1 MAMGRLTRVL
11 VALTRWGLGVCALLA
26 VLVALYV
33 SLGRELVPLVAEYRA
48 DVESKAEQALGL
60 PVHVGALEGRW
71 SGLAPV
77 LRVRD
82 LQLGEG
88 ATALRLDDVKVVPD
102 VWASLTA
109 REVRLAR
116 IQLGGLQLILREN
129 EQGAWSLE
137 GLPKK
142 DDTPLD
148 PAELLQR
155 LRQLGRIDV
164 FDSQVT
170 LHPWQRDPLTLTYVS
185 VGLQAGASRH
195 ALDLR
200 ATLPDGQPLSLNL
213 RSRASANA
221 WRDGQ
226 VEAYLS
232 LPQSDWARWL
242 PPRLLGQWHADALRA
257 GGEFWVDWR
266 KGQLQQA
273 VVRLNA
279 PELQGAY
286 AGRKAAKLNN
296 LALGAW
302 FQRREQ
308 GFDVVV
314 DSLAMD
320 VGKTRWESH
329 LQLQQRPGEDAAAES
344 WQVQADRLDLTPLTP
359 LIDALAPLP
368 DKVMAVV
375 DGLKVTGALRNV
387 RLEARPKAEGDQR
400 LQFEANLEKVG
411 FDAYHNAPAAGNV
424 SGSISGDLGHGELR
438 LDTDAFMLHLYPIF
452 AKPWHYQKANARLTW
467 ALDKEGFTLVA
478 PYLKVLGEE
487 GKIAGDFLIRLLFE
501 EGREDYMDLRVGLT
515 EGDGRYTAKYL
526 PEVLSPALDEWLRS
540 AIVKG
545 TVDEGYFQ
553 YQGSL
558 NHGVAPEARSISLFF
573 KVRDAALDFQPGWPQ
588 VQHVDGDVFIEDSGV
603 RIKAQRGV
611 LLDTKVSDVSVDIP
625 HVDQGQQSHLYLD
638 GDFDGSL
645 GDGLKILK
653 EAPIG
658 TGEIFAG
665 WEGEGPL
672 KGKVKLD
679 IPLAHGQRPKVQV
692 DFATDD
698 ARLKVA
704 PPSLELSRLKG
715 DFSFDLDKGLSG
727 KGISLQAFGKPVTAQ
742 ITAEGQPGQ
751 MQTRVNAS
759 GQVSLKALTDW
770 LQFNQALPASGDL
783 PYQLQVSLGSRDNRL
798 SINSSLKGLAIDLP
812 APFGKAASD
821 TRDTR
826 FSMTLQGPER
836 RFDVAYTGL
845 ARFAYAAPAEKLGQG
860 RGELL
865 LGAGDAQVPA
875 GQGLRV
881 RGHLEALDLGPWQE
895 QAARLA
901 GNDPG
906 GSARQNLQ
914 GVDLSIGQLKAF
926 GLDLNQAVVRL
937 ARGGPAWDLR
947 LDSKEVI
954 GNARVPDAKGAPMVV
969 RMQTLRLPA
978 ASAAEKQAEAQ
989 AEEGPD
995 PLASFDPRKVP
1006 ALDLSIDK
1014 LYRGD
1019 DLYGSASLKLRPTA
1033 RGVTASDI
1041 DLDFKGLRIDGGGG
1055 WEGEPGST
1063 SSWYK
1068 GRLDGKNLADVL
1080 KAWGFAPTVTSR
1092 DFRLDV
1098 DGRWPGSPASVS
1110 LKRFSGSMD
1119 AALRTGQFVEVE
1131 GSAQALRVFGLL
1143 NFNSIGRRLRLDFS
1157 DLFDKGLAYDRV
1169 KGLLVASN
1177 GVYVTR
1183 EPIAVTGPSSNF
1195 ELDGTLDLVRDR
1207 VDANLQVSLPVTNN
1221 LPLAALIVGA
1231 PAVGGALFLVDRLIG
1246 DRVSRFASVHYRV
1259 EGPVKEP
1266 RITFVK
1272 PFEKS
1277 R

>member
-1 MAMGRLTRVL
+1 MGRLNRVL
-11 VALTRWGLGVCALLA
+11 VALTRWGLGICALLT

-33 SLGRELVPLVAEYRA
+33 SLGRELVPLVAEYRG

-88 ATALRLDDVKVVPD
+88 ASALRLDDVKVVPD
-102 VWASLTA
+102 LWASLTS

-116 IQLGGLQLILREN
+116 IELGGLQLILRED
-129 EQGAWSLE
+129 EQGGWALE

-142 DDTPLD
+142 DDAPLD

-170 LHPWQRDPLTLTYVS
+170 LQPWQRDPLTLTYVS
-185 VGLQAGASRH
+185 VGLQAGASRQ

-200 ATLPDGQPLSLNL
+200 ATLPDGQPLALNL
-213 RSRASANA
+213 RSRANAKA
-221 WRDGQ
+221 WRDGA

-242 PPRLLGQWHADALRA
+242 PPALLGQWRAEALKA
-257 GGEFWVDWR
+257 GGEFWVDWS

-279 PELQGAY
+279 PQLRGAY
-286 AGRKAAKLNN
+286 AERKAVALDN
-296 LALGAW
+296 LALTAW
-302 FQRREQ
+302 FQRRDQ
-308 GFDVVV
+308 GFDVLV
-314 DSLAMD
+314 DSLAASI
-320 VGKTRWESH
+320 GKSRWESH
-329 LQLQQRPGEDAAAES
+329 LQVNQRLGDDPADET

-359 LIDALAPLP
+359 LIDALAPLS
-368 DKVMAVV
+368 DKLMAVV
-375 DGLKVTGALRNV
+375 DGLNVTGALRNV
-387 RLEARPKAEGDQR
+387 RLEARPNAEGDQR
-400 LQFEANLEKVG
+400 LQFAANLERVG
-411 FDAYHNAPAAGNV
+411 FDAYHGAPAAGNV

-452 AKPWHYQKANARLTW
+452 AKPWQYQKANARLTW
-467 ALDKEGFTLVA
+467 ALDKHGFTLIA

-487 GKIAGDFLIRLLFE
+487 GKIAGDFLIRLLFD
-501 EGREDYMDLRVGLT
+501 EGTESYMDLRVGLT

-545 TVDEGYFQ
+545 NVDEGYFQ

-558 NHGVAPEARSISLFF
+558 NHGATPEARSISLFF
-573 KVRDAALDFQPGWPQ
+573 KVHDAALDFQPGWPQ
-588 VQHVDGDVFIEDSGV
+588 VQQVDGDVLIEDSGV
-603 RIKAQRGV
+603 RIKASKGL
-611 LLDTKVSDVSVDIP
+611 LLDTKVSDVSVNIP
-625 HVDQGQQSHLYLD
+625 HVDSGQHSHLYLD
-638 GDFDGSL
+638 GNFDGSL

-672 KGKVKLD
+672 KGNVKLD
-679 IPLAHGQRPKVQV
+679 VPLAHGERPKVLV
-692 DFATDD
+692 DFATAD
-698 ARLKVA
+698 ARLKVT
-704 PPSLELSRLKG
+704 PPSLDLTRLKG
-715 DFSFDLDKGLSG
+715 DFSFDFDKGLSG
-727 KGISLQAFGKPVTAQ
+727 KNISLQVFGKPVTAQ
-742 ITAEGQPGQ
+742 ISAEGQPGQ
-751 MQTRVNAS
+751 MQTRISAS
-759 GQVSLKALTDW
+759 GQASLKSLTDW
-770 LQFNQALPASGDL
+770 LQFRQTLPASGDL
-783 PYQLQVSLGSRDNRL
+783 PYQLQVNLGSRDNSL
-798 SINSSLKGLAIDLP
+798 SVSSSLKGLAIDLP
-812 APFGKAASD
+812 APFGKAAAE
-821 TRDTR
+821 TRDSR
-826 FSMTLQGPER
+826 FSMNLQGPER
-836 RFDVAYTGL
+836 RFDAAYADL
-845 ARFAYAAPAEKLGQG
+845 ARFAYAAPADKLGQG

-865 LGAGDAQVPA
+865 LGSGQAQLPA
-875 GQGLRV
+875 AQGLRV
-881 RGHLEALDLGPWQE
+881 KGRLESLDLGPWQE
-895 QAARLA
+895 QAARFA
-901 GNDPG
+901 GDDPG
-906 GSARQNLQ
+906 GNARQNLQ
-914 GVDLSIGQLKAF
+914 SVDLSIGQLKAF
-926 GLDLNQAVVRL
+926 GMNLNQAVVRL
-937 ARGGPAWDLR
+937 TRGGAAWDLR

-954 GNARVPDAKGAPMVV
+954 GNARLPDAKAAPMVV
-969 RMQTLRLPA
+969 RLQTLRLPPA
-978 ASAAEKQAEAQ
+978 DPAETQS
-989 AEEGPD
+989 EEGPD

-1006 ALDLSIDK
+1006 ALDLSIEK

-1019 DLYGSASLKLRPTA
+1019 DLFGNVALKLRPTA
-1033 RGVTASDI
+1033 RGVAAQDI
-1041 DLDFKGLRIDGGGG
+1041 DLDFKGLHVDGSGG
-1055 WEGEPGST
+1055 WEGETGAT

-1098 DGRWPGSPASVS
+1098 DGRWPGSPAWVG

-1119 AALRTGQFVEVE
+1119 AALRSGQFVEVE
-1131 GSAQALRVFGLL
+1131 GGAQALRVFGLL

-1169 KGLLVASN
+1169 KGLLVASS

-1183 EPIAVTGPSSNF
+1183 EPISVTGPSSNF

-1207 VDANLQVSLPVTNN
+1207 VAANLQVTLPVTNN

-1266 RITFVK
+1266 KITFVK
-1272 PFEKS
+1272 PFDK
-1277 R
+1277 

>member
-11 VALTRWGLGVCALLA
+11 SALTRWGLGLCALLA

-33 SLGRELVPLVAEYRA
+33 SLGRQLVPLVAEYRA
-48 DVESKAEQALGL
+48 DVESKAEQALGM

-88 ATALRLDDVKVVPD
+88 ADALRLDDVRVVPD
-102 VWASLTA
+102 LWASLKA

-116 IQLGGLQLILREN
+116 IQLGGLQLILRED
-129 EQGAWSLE
+129 EQGAWVLE

-142 DDTPLD
+142 DDSPLD
-148 PAELLQR
+148 PAQALQR
-155 LRQLGRIDV
+155 LQQLGRIDV

-185 VGLQAGASRH
+185 LGLQAGASRQ
-195 ALDLR
+195 AVDLR
-200 ATLPDGQPLSLNL
+200 ATLPDGQPLAVNL
-213 RSRASANA
+213 RSRASAST
-221 WRDGQ
+221 WREGSLQ
-226 VEAYLS
+226 GYLS

-242 PPRLLGQWHADALRA
+242 PPRLLGQWQANVLKA
-257 GGEFWVDWR
+257 GGELWIDWR

-279 PELQGAY
+279 PQLRGAY
-286 AGRKAAKLNN
+286 GQRKAVSLED
-296 LALGAW
+296 LALSAW
-302 FQRREQ
+302 VQRDKE
-308 GFDVVV
+308 GYAVVL
-314 DSLAMD
+314 DSLAASI
-320 VGKTRWESH
+320 GKTRWETH
-329 LQLQQRPGEDAAAES
+329 LQARQQLGQTPADET
-344 WQVQADRLDLTPLTP
+344 WTVQADRLNLTPLTP
-359 LIDALAPLP
+359 LINALAPLP
-368 DKVMAVV
+368 EKVMAVV
-375 DGLKVTGALRNV
+375 DGLNVTGALRNV
-387 RLEARPKAEGDQR
+387 HLDIRPKAEGDQR
-400 LQFEANLEKVG
+400 LQFAANLERVG
-411 FDAYHNAPAAGNV
+411 FDAYHGAPAAGNV
-424 SGSISGDLGHGELR
+424 SGSIAGDLGHGELR

-452 AKPWHYQKANARLTW
+452 AKPWHYQKANAQLNWR
-467 ALDKEGFTLVA
+467 LDKEGFTLIA

-558 NHGVAPEARSISLFF
+558 NHGATPEARSISLFF

-588 VQHVDGDVFIEDSGV
+588 VQHVAGDVLIEDSGV
-603 RIKAQRGV
+603 RIKAQRGQ
-611 LLDTKVSDVSVDIP
+611 LLDTQVSDVSVDIP
-625 HVDQGQQSHLYLD
+625 HVEEGQHSHLYLE
-638 GDFDGSL
+638 GDFDGGL
-645 GDGLKILK
+645 GDGLKILQQ
-653 EAPIG
+653 APIG

-679 IPLAHGQRPKVQV
+679 IPLARGERPKVRV
-692 DFATDD
+692 DFATAD

-704 PPSLELSRLKG
+704 PPTLELNKLKG
-715 DFSFDLDKGLSG
+715 DFSFDFDKGLSG
-727 KGISLQAFGKPVTAQ
+727 KDITLQAFGKPVSAQ
-742 ITAEGQPGQ
+742 ISAEGQPGQ
-751 MQTRVNAS
+751 MQTRINAS
-759 GQVSLKALTDW
+759 GQVALKALTDW
-770 LQFNQALPASGDL
+770 LQFKQTLPASGEL
-783 PYQLQVSLGSRDNRL
+783 PYQLQLSLGSRDNRL
-798 SINSSLKGLAIDLP
+798 SVNSSLKGLAIDLP
-812 APFGKAASD
+812 APFGKTAQQ
-821 TRDTR
+821 TRDSR
-826 FSMTLQGPER
+826 FSMTLQGAER
-836 RFDVAYTGL
+836 RFDAAYSDL
-845 ARFAYAAPAEKLGQG
+845 ARFAYAAPGDKLDQG

-865 LGAGDAQVPA
+865 LGTGEAQVPS

-881 RGHLEALDLGPWQE
+881 RGRLETLDLEPWQQ
-895 QAARLA
+895 QAQRFA
-901 GNDPG
+901 GQDPG

-914 GVDLSIGQLKAF
+914 GVDLSIGKLKAF
-926 GLDLNQAVVRL
+926 GMDLNQAVVRL
-937 ARGGPAWDLR
+937 ARAANAWDLR
-947 LDSKEVI
+947 LDSREVM
-954 GNARVPDAKGAPMVV
+954 GNARIPDAKAQPMVV
-969 RMQTLRLPA
+969 KLQTLRLPPA
-978 ASAAEKQAEAQ
+978 DPAETQSED
-989 AEEGPD
+989 GPD
-995 PLASFDPRKVP
+995 PLATFDPRKVP
-1006 ALDLSIDK
+1006 ALDLTIDK

-1019 DLYGSASLKLRPTA
+1019 DLFGNWALKLRPTP
-1033 RGVTASDI
+1033 RGVSFDDI
-1041 DLDFKGLRIDGGGG
+1041 DIEIKGLHIDGSGG
-1055 WEGEPGST
+1055 WEGDPGAT
-1063 SSWYK
+1063 GSWYK

-1080 KAWGFAPTVTSR
+1080 KGFGFAPTVTSR

-1098 DGRWPGSPASVS
+1098 DGRWPGSPAAVG
-1110 LKRFSGSMD
+1110 LKSYSGSLD

-1169 KGLLVASN
+1169 KGLLVGSE

-1183 EPIAVTGPSSNF
+1183 EPITVTGPSSNF
-1195 ELDGTLDLVRDR
+1195 ELDGTLDMVRDR
-1207 VDANLQVSLPVTNN
+1207 VNANLRVTLPVTNN

-1231 PAVGGALFLVDRLIG
+1231 PAIGGALFLVDRLIG
-1246 DRVSRFASVHYRV
+1246 DRVARFASVHYRV
-1259 EGPVKEP
+1259 EGPWKEP
-1266 RITFVK
+1266 KITFVK

>member
-1 MAMGRLTRVL
+1 MGRLTRVL

-48 DVESKAEQALGL
+48 DVESKAEQVLGL

-142 DDTPLD
+142 DDAPLD

-679 IPLAHGQRPKVQV
+679 IPLARGQRPKVQV

-798 SINSSLKGLAIDLP
+798 SVNSSLKGLAIDLP

-836 RFDVAYTGL
+836 RFDVAYTDL

-881 RGHLEALDLGPWQE
+881 RGRLEALDLGPWQE

-1098 DGRWPGSPASVS
+1098 DGRWPDSPASVS
-1110 LKRFSGSMD
+1110 LKRYSGSMD

>member
-1 MAMGRLTRVL
+1 MGRLTRVL

-48 DVESKAEQALGL
+48 DAESKAEQALGL
-60 PVHVGALEGRW
+60 PVHVGTLEGRW

-142 DDTPLD
+142 DDAPLD

-213 RSRASANA
+213 RSRATPSA

-257 GGEFWVDWR
+257 GGEFWVDWS

-279 PELQGAY
+279 PELHGAY
-286 AGRKAAKLNN
+286 AGRKAARLNN

-302 FQRREQ
+302 FQRQEQ

-344 WQVQADRLDLTPLTP
+344 WNVQADRLDLTPLTP
-359 LIDALAPLP
+359 LVDALAPLP

-375 DGLKVTGALRNV
+375 DGLNVTGALRNV
-387 RLEARPKAEGDQR
+387 RLIARPKAEGDQR

-467 ALDKEGFTLVA
+467 ALDKEGFTLAA

-611 LLDTKVSDVSVDIP
+611 LLDTKVSNVSVDIP
-625 HVDQGQQSHLYLD
+625 HVDEGQQSHLYLD

-679 IPLAHGQRPKVQV
+679 IPLARGQRPKVQV

-798 SINSSLKGLAIDLP
+798 SVNSSLKGLAIDLP

-836 RFDVAYTGL
+836 RFDVAYTDL

-865 LGAGDAQVPA
+865 LGTGDAQVPA

-881 RGHLEALDLGPWQE
+881 RGHLETLDLGPWQE

-901 GNDPG
+901 GDDPG

-1055 WEGEPGST
+1055 WEGEPGKT
-1063 SSWYK
+1063 GSWYK

-1169 KGLLVASN
+1169 KGLLVASD

>member
-1 MAMGRLTRVL
+1 MGRLNRVL
-11 VALTRWGLGVCALLA
+11 VALTRWGLGICALLA

-33 SLGRELVPLVAEYRA
+33 SLGRELVPLVAEYRG

-88 ATALRLDDVKVVPD
+88 ASALRLDDVKVVPD
-102 VWASLTA
+102 LWASLTS

-116 IQLGGLQLILREN
+116 IELGGLQLILRED
-129 EQGAWSLE
+129 EQGGWALE

-142 DDTPLD
+142 DDAPLD

-170 LHPWQRDPLTLTYVS
+170 LQPWQRDPLTLTYVS
-185 VGLQAGASRH
+185 VGLQAGASRQ

-200 ATLPDGQPLSLNL
+200 ATLPDGQPLALNL
-213 RSRASANA
+213 RSRANAKA
-221 WRDGQ
+221 WRDGA

-242 PPRLLGQWHADALRA
+242 PPALLGQWRAEALKA
-257 GGEFWVDWR
+257 GGEFWVDWS

-279 PELQGAY
+279 PQLRGAY
-286 AGRKAAKLNN
+286 AERKAVALDN
-296 LALGAW
+296 LALTAW
-302 FQRREQ
+302 FQRRDQ
-308 GFDVVV
+308 GFDVLV
-314 DSLAMD
+314 DSLAASI
-320 VGKTRWESH
+320 GKSRWESH
-329 LQLQQRPGEDAAAES
+329 LQVNQRLGDDPADET

-359 LIDALAPLP
+359 LIDALAPLS
-368 DKVMAVV
+368 DKLMAVV
-375 DGLKVTGALRNV
+375 DGLNVTGALRNV
-387 RLEARPKAEGDQR
+387 RLEARPNAEGDQR
-400 LQFEANLEKVG
+400 LQFAANLERVG
-411 FDAYHNAPAAGNV
+411 FDAYHGAPAAGNV

-467 ALDKEGFTLVA
+467 ALDKHGFTLIA

-487 GKIAGDFLIRLLFE
+487 GKIAGDFLIRLLFD
-501 EGREDYMDLRVGLT
+501 EGTESYMDLRVGLT

-545 TVDEGYFQ
+545 NVDEGYFQ

-558 NHGVAPEARSISLFF
+558 NHGATPEARSISLFF
-573 KVRDAALDFQPGWPQ
+573 KVHDAALDFQPGWPQ
-588 VQHVDGDVFIEDSGV
+588 VQQVDGDVLIEDSGV
-603 RIKAQRGV
+603 RIKASKGL
-611 LLDTKVSDVSVDIP
+611 LLDTKVSDVSVNIP
-625 HVDQGQQSHLYLD
+625 HVDSGQHSHLYLD
-638 GDFDGSL
+638 GNFDGSL

-672 KGKVKLD
+672 KGNVKLD
-679 IPLAHGQRPKVQV
+679 VPLAHGERPKVLV
-692 DFATDD
+692 DFATAD
-698 ARLKVA
+698 ARLKVT
-704 PPSLELSRLKG
+704 PPSLDLTRLKG
-715 DFSFDLDKGLSG
+715 DFSFDFDKGLSG
-727 KGISLQAFGKPVTAQ
+727 KNISLQVFGKPVTAQ
-742 ITAEGQPGQ
+742 ISAEGQPEQ
-751 MQTRVNAS
+751 MQTRISAS
-759 GQVSLKALTDW
+759 GQASLKSLTDW
-770 LQFNQALPASGDL
+770 LQFRQTLPASGDL
-783 PYQLQVSLGSRDNRL
+783 PYQLQVNLGSRDNSL
-798 SINSSLKGLAIDLP
+798 SVSSSLKGLAIDLP
-812 APFGKAASD
+812 APFGKAAAE
-821 TRDTR
+821 TRDSR
-826 FSMTLQGPER
+826 FSMNLQGPER
-836 RFDVAYTGL
+836 RFDAAYADL
-845 ARFAYAAPAEKLGQG
+845 ARFAYAAPADKLGQG

-865 LGAGDAQVPA
+865 LGSGQAQLPA
-875 GQGLRV
+875 AQGLRV
-881 RGHLEALDLGPWQE
+881 KGRLESLDLGPWQE
-895 QAARLA
+895 QAARFA
-901 GNDPG
+901 GDDPG
-906 GSARQNLQ
+906 GNARQNLQ
-914 GVDLSIGQLKAF
+914 SVDLSIGQLKAF
-926 GLDLNQAVVRL
+926 GMNLNQAVVRL
-937 ARGGPAWDLR
+937 TRGGAAWDLR

-954 GNARVPDAKGAPMVV
+954 GNARLPDAKAAPMVV
-969 RMQTLRLPA
+969 RLQTLRLPPA
-978 ASAAEKQAEAQ
+978 DPAETQS
-989 AEEGPD
+989 EEGPD

-1019 DLYGSASLKLRPTA
+1019 DLFGNVALKLRPTA
-1033 RGVTASDI
+1033 RGVAAQDI
-1041 DLDFKGLRIDGGGG
+1041 DLDFKGLHVDGSGG
-1055 WEGEPGST
+1055 WEGETGAT

-1098 DGRWPGSPASVS
+1098 DGRWPGSPAWVG

-1119 AALRTGQFVEVE
+1119 AALRSGQFVEVE
-1131 GSAQALRVFGLL
+1131 GGAQALRVFGLL

-1169 KGLLVASN
+1169 KGLLVASS

-1183 EPIAVTGPSSNF
+1183 EPISVTGPSSNF

-1207 VDANLQVSLPVTNN
+1207 VAANLQVTLPVTNN

-1266 RITFVK
+1266 KITFVK
-1272 PFEKS
+1272 PFDK
-1277 R
+1277 

>member
-142 DDTPLD
+142 DDAPLD

-213 RSRASANA
+213 RSRATPSA

-257 GGEFWVDWR
+257 GGEFWVDWS

-279 PELQGAY
+279 PELHGAY
-286 AGRKAAKLNN
+286 AGRKAARLNN

-302 FQRREQ
+302 FQRQEQ

-329 LQLQQRPGEDAAAES
+329 LQMQQRPGEDAAAES
-344 WQVQADRLDLTPLTP
+344 WNVQADRLDLTPLTP
-359 LIDALAPLP
+359 LVDALAPLP

-375 DGLKVTGALRNV
+375 DGLNVTGALRNV
-387 RLEARPKAEGDQR
+387 RLVARPKAEGDQR

-467 ALDKEGFTLVA
+467 ALDKEGFTLTA

-611 LLDTKVSDVSVDIP
+611 LLDTKVSNVSVDIP
-625 HVDQGQQSHLYLD
+625 HVDEGQQSHLYLD

-679 IPLAHGQRPKVQV
+679 IPLARGQRPKVQV

-798 SINSSLKGLAIDLP
+798 SVNSSLKGLAIDLP

-836 RFDVAYTGL
+836 RFDVAYTDL

-865 LGAGDAQVPA
+865 LGTGDAQVPA

-881 RGHLEALDLGPWQE
+881 RGHLETLDLGPWQE

-901 GNDPG
+901 GDDPG

-1055 WEGEPGST
+1055 WEGEPGKT
-1063 SSWYK
+1063 GSWYK

-1169 KGLLVASN
+1169 KGLLVASD

>member
-1 MAMGRLTRVL
+1 MGRLNRVL
-11 VALTRWGLGVCALLA
+11 VALTRWGLGICALLA

-48 DVESKAEQALGL
+48 DLESKAEQALGL

-71 SGLAPV
+71 SGLAPM

-88 ATALRLDDVKVVPD
+88 ASALRLDDVKLVPD
-102 VWASLTA
+102 LWASLTS
-109 REVRLAR
+109 REVRLAH
-116 IQLGGLQLILREN
+116 IQLAGLQLILRED
-129 EQGAWSLE
+129 EQGGWALE
-137 GLPKK
+137 GLPRK
-142 DDTPLD
+142 DDAPLD
-148 PAELLQR
+148 PEALLQQ

-170 LHPWQRDPLTLTYVS
+170 LQPWQRDPLTLTYVS
-185 VGLQAGASRH
+185 LGLQAGASRQ

-200 ATLPDGQPLSLNL
+200 ATLPDGQPLAINL
-213 RSRASANA
+213 RSRATAKA
-221 WRDGQ
+221 WRDAQ

-242 PPRLLGQWHADALRA
+242 PPRVLGQWQAQALRA

-266 KGQLQQA
+266 KGQLEQA

-279 PELQGAY
+279 PQLRGAY
-286 AGRKAAKLNN
+286 AERKAVTLDN
-296 LALGAW
+296 LAVSAW

-314 DSLAMD
+314 DSLAASI
-320 VGKTRWESH
+320 GKARWESH
-329 LQLQQRPGEDAAAES
+329 LQLRQRPGEDPAGET

-359 LIDALAPLP
+359 LINALAPLP
-368 DKVMAVV
+368 DKLMAVV
-375 DGLKVTGALRNV
+375 DGLKVTGAVRNV
-387 RLEARPKAEGDQR
+387 RLDIRPKAEGNQR
-400 LQFEANLEKVG
+400 LQFAANLEKVG
-411 FDAYHNAPAAGNV
+411 FDAYHGAPAAGNV

-452 AKPWHYQKANARLTW
+452 AKPWHYQKANARLTY
-467 ALDKEGFTLVA
+467 ALDKDGFTLVA

-487 GKIAGDFLIRLLFE
+487 GKIAGDFLIRLLFK
-501 EGREDYMDLRVGLT
+501 EGSESYMDLRVGMT

-545 TVDEGYFQ
+545 NVDQGYFQ

-558 NHGVAPEARSISLFF
+558 NHGASPEARSISLFF
-573 KVRDAALDFQPGWPQ
+573 KVHDAALDFQPGWPQ
-588 VQHVDGDVFIEDSGV
+588 VQHVDGDVLIEDSGV
-603 RIKAQRGV
+603 RIKASKGL
-611 LLDTKVSDVSVDIP
+611 LLDTQVSDVSVNIP
-625 HVDQGQQSHLYLD
+625 HVDGDQHSHLYLD
-638 GDFDGSL
+638 GNFDGKL

-679 IPLAHGQRPKVQV
+679 IPLAHGEKPKVLV
-692 DFATDD
+692 DFATAD

-704 PPSLELSRLKG
+704 PPSLELNRLKG
-715 DFSFDLDKGLSG
+715 DFSFDIDKGLSG
-727 KGISLQAFGKPVTAQ
+727 KNIALQAFGKPVTAQ
-742 ITAEGQPGQ
+742 ISAEGQPGQ
-751 MQTRVNAS
+751 MQTRINAS
-759 GQVSLKALTDW
+759 GQVSLQALTDW
-770 LQFNQALPASGDL
+770 LKFKQNLPASGDI
-783 PYQLQVSLGSRDNRL
+783 PYQLQVNLGSRDNSL
-798 SINSSLKGLAIDLP
+798 SVNSSLKGLAIDLP
-812 APFGKAASD
+812 APFGKAAAD
-821 TRDTR
+821 TRDSR
-826 FSMTLQGPER
+826 FSMNLQGTER
-836 RFDVAYTGL
+836 RFDAAYANL
-845 ARFAYAAPAEKLGQG
+845 ARFAYAAPSDKLDQG

-865 LGAGDAQVPA
+865 LGTGEAQVPA

-881 RGHLEALDLGPWQE
+881 RGRLESLDLEPWQA
-895 QAARLA
+895 QMARFA
-901 GNDPG
+901 GDDPG
-906 GSARQNLQ
+906 GNARQNLQ
-914 GVDLSIGQLKAF
+914 SVDLSIGKLKAF
-926 GLDLNQAVVRL
+926 GMDLNQAVVRL

-954 GNARVPDAKGAPMVV
+954 GNARLPDAKGAAMTV
-969 RMQTLRLPA
+969 RLQTLRLPA
-978 ASAAEKQAEAQ
+978 ADPAEAQ

-1006 ALDLSIDK
+1006 ALDLTIDK

-1019 DLYGSASLKLRPTA
+1019 DLYGNVALKLRPTA
-1033 RGVTASDI
+1033 RGVAAQDI
-1041 DLDFKGLRIDGGGG
+1041 DLDFKGLHIDGSGG
-1055 WEGEPGST
+1055 WEGQTGAT

-1098 DGRWPGSPASVS
+1098 DGRWPGSPAWVG

-1131 GSAQALRVFGLL
+1131 GGAQALRVFGLL

-1169 KGLLVASN
+1169 KGLLVASD

-1183 EPIAVTGPSSNF
+1183 EPISVTGPSSNF
-1195 ELDGTLDLVRDR
+1195 ELDGTLDMVRDR
-1207 VDANLQVSLPVTNN
+1207 VNANLQVSLPVTNN

-1259 EGPVKEP
+1259 EGPWKEP

-1272 PFEKS
+1272 PFNK
-1277 R
+1277 

>member
-1 MAMGRLTRVL
+1 MGRLTRVL
-11 VALTRWGLGVCALLA
+11 VALTRWGLGICALLA
-26 VLVALYV
+26 VLVAVYV

-48 DVESKAEQALGL
+48 DAEQKAEQALGM

-88 ATALRLDDVKVVPD
+88 AAALRLDDVRLVPD
-102 VWASLTA
+102 LWASLTS
-109 REVRLAR
+109 RELRLAH
-116 IQLGGLQLILREN
+116 IQLSGLQLILREN
-129 EQGAWSLE
+129 EQGEWALE

-142 DDTPLD
+142 DDAPLD

-170 LHPWQRDPLTLTYVS
+170 LQPWQRDPLTLTCVS
-185 VGLQAGASRH
+185 LGLKAGTSRQ

-200 ATLPDGQPLSLNL
+200 ATLPDGQPMALNL
-213 RSRASANA
+213 RSRATAKA

-226 VEAYLS
+226 FEAYLS

-273 VVRLNA
+273 AVRLNA
-279 PELQGAY
+279 PQLRGAY
-286 AGRKAAKLNN
+286 AERKAVTLDN
-296 LALGAW
+296 LAMSAW
-302 FQRREQ
+302 LQRQDQ

-314 DSLAMD
+314 DSLAANI
-320 VGKTRWESH
+320 GKARWESH
-329 LQLQQRPGEDAAAES
+329 LQVRQRMGEDPSAER

-359 LIDALAPLP
+359 LINALAPLP
-368 DKVMAVV
+368 EKLMTVV
-375 DGLKVTGALRNV
+375 DALNVTGALRNV
-387 RLEARPKAEGDQR
+387 RLEVRPKAEGDQR
-400 LQFEANLEKVG
+400 LQFAANLEKVG
-411 FDAYHNAPAAGNV
+411 FDAYHGAPAAGNV

-467 ALDKEGFTLVA
+467 ALDKDGFTLIA

-487 GKIAGDFLIRLLFE
+487 GKIAGDFLIRLLFA
-501 EGREDYMDLRVGLT
+501 EGTESYMDLRVGLT

-545 TVDEGYFQ
+545 NVDQGYFQ

-558 NHGVAPEARSISLFF
+558 NHGASPQARSISLFF
-573 KVRDAALDFQPGWPQ
+573 KVHDAALDFQPGWPQ
-588 VQHVDGDVFIEDSGV
+588 VQHVEGDVLIEDSGV
-603 RIKAQRGV
+603 RIKARKG
-611 LLDTKVSDVSVDIP
+611 LLLGTQVSDVSVDIP
-625 HVDQGQQSHLYLD
+625 HVDGDQHSHLYLD

-653 EAPIG
+653 QAPIG
-658 TGEIFAG
+658 TEEIFAG

-672 KGKVKLD
+672 KGRVKLD
-679 IPLAHGQRPKVQV
+679 IPLAHGERPKVLV
-692 DFATDD
+692 DFATND

-715 DFSFDLDKGLSG
+715 EFSFDLDKGLSG
-727 KGISLQAFGKPVTAQ
+727 RDIALQAFGKPVTAQ
-742 ITAEGQPGQ
+742 ITAQGQPGQ
-751 MQTRVNAS
+751 MQTRISAS

-770 LQFNQALPASGDL
+770 LQFKQALPASGDL
-783 PYQLQVSLGSRDNRL
+783 PYQLQLNLGSSDNSL
-798 SINSSLKGLAIDLP
+798 SVNSSLKGLAIDLP
-812 APFGKAASD
+812 APFGKAAAD
-821 TRDTR
+821 TRDSR
-826 FSMTLQGPER
+826 FSMNLQGTQR
-836 RFDVAYTGL
+836 RFDGAYAEL
-845 ARFAYAAPAEKLGQG
+845 ARFAYAAPADNLAQG

-865 LGAGDAQVPA
+865 LGTGQAQVPS

-881 RGHLEALDLGPWQE
+881 RGRLQSLDLAPWQE
-895 QAARLA
+895 QMSRL
-901 GNDPG
+901 GGDDPG
-906 GSARQNLQ
+906 GSARQTLQ
-914 GVDLSIGQLKAF
+914 SVDLSIGQLKAF
-926 GLDLNQAVVRL
+926 GMDLNQAVVRM

-947 LDSKEVI
+947 LDSREVI
-954 GNARVPDAKGAPMVV
+954 GNARLPDAKGAAMTV
-969 RMQTLRLPA
+969 RLQTLRLPA
-978 ASAAEKQAEAQ
+978 ADPAEAQ

-1006 ALDLSIDK
+1006 ALDLTIDK

-1019 DLYGSASLKLRPTA
+1019 DLFGKVALKLRPTA
-1033 RGVTASDI
+1033 RGVAAQDI
-1041 DLDFKGLRIDGGGG
+1041 DLDLKGLHIDGSGA
-1055 WEGEPGST
+1055 WEGNPGAT

-1068 GRLDGKNLADVL
+1068 GRLDGKNLGDVL
-1080 KAWGFAPTVTSR
+1080 EAWGFAPTVTSR

-1098 DGRWPGSPASVS
+1098 DGRWPGSPAWVG

-1131 GSAQALRVFGLL
+1131 GGAQALRVFGLL

-1157 DLFDKGLAYDRV
+1157 DLFDKGLAYDRI
-1169 KGLLVASN
+1169 KGLLVASD

-1231 PAVGGALFLVDRLIG
+1231 PAVGGALFRVDRLIG

-1259 EGPVKEP
+1259 EGPWKEP

-1272 PFEKS
+1272 PFNK
-1277 R
+1277 

>member
-1 MAMGRLTRVL
+1 MGRLTRVL

-142 DDTPLD
+142 DDAPLD

-213 RSRASANA
+213 RSRATPSA

-257 GGEFWVDWR
+257 GGEFWVDWS

-279 PELQGAY
+279 PELHGAY
-286 AGRKAAKLNN
+286 AGRKAARLNN

-302 FQRREQ
+302 FQRQEQ

-329 LQLQQRPGEDAAAES
+329 LQMQQRPGEDAAAES
-344 WQVQADRLDLTPLTP
+344 WNVQADRLDLTPLTP
-359 LIDALAPLP
+359 LVDALAPLP

-375 DGLKVTGALRNV
+375 DGLNVTGALRNV
-387 RLEARPKAEGDQR
+387 RLVARPKAEGDQR

-467 ALDKEGFTLVA
+467 ALDKEGFTLTA

-611 LLDTKVSDVSVDIP
+611 LLDTKVSNVSVDIP
-625 HVDQGQQSHLYLD
+625 HVDEGQQSHLYLD

-679 IPLAHGQRPKVQV
+679 IPLARGQRPKVQV

-798 SINSSLKGLAIDLP
+798 SVNSSLKGLAIDLP

-836 RFDVAYTGL
+836 RFDVAYTDL

-865 LGAGDAQVPA
+865 LGTGDAQVPA

-881 RGHLEALDLGPWQE
+881 RGHLETLDLGPWQE

-901 GNDPG
+901 GDDPG

-1055 WEGEPGST
+1055 WEGEPGKT
-1063 SSWYK
+1063 GSWYK

-1169 KGLLVASN
+1169 KGLLVASD

>member
-1 MAMGRLTRVL
+1 MGRLTRVL
-11 VALTRWGLGVCALLA
+11 VALTRWALGVCALLA

-102 VWASLTA
+102 VWASLAA

-142 DDTPLD
+142 DDAPLD

-213 RSRASANA
+213 RSRATPSA

-257 GGEFWVDWR
+257 GGEFWVDWS

-279 PELQGAY
+279 PELHGAY
-286 AGRKAAKLNN
+286 AGRKAARLNN

-302 FQRREQ
+302 FQRQEQ

-329 LQLQQRPGEDAAAES
+329 LQMQQRPGEDAAAES
-344 WQVQADRLDLTPLTP
+344 WNVQADRLDLTPLTP
-359 LIDALAPLP
+359 LVDALAPLP

-375 DGLKVTGALRNV
+375 DGLNVTGALRNV
-387 RLEARPKAEGDQR
+387 RLVARPKAEGDQR

-611 LLDTKVSDVSVDIP
+611 LLDTKVSNVSVDIP
-625 HVDQGQQSHLYLD
+625 HVDEGQQSHLYLD

-679 IPLAHGQRPKVQV
+679 IPLARGQRPKVQV

-798 SINSSLKGLAIDLP
+798 SVNSSLKGLAIDLP

-836 RFDVAYTGL
+836 RFDVAYTDL

-865 LGAGDAQVPA
+865 LGTGDAQVPA

-881 RGHLEALDLGPWQE
+881 RGHLETLDLGPWQE

-901 GNDPG
+901 GDDPG

-1055 WEGEPGST
+1055 WEGEPGKT
-1063 SSWYK
+1063 GSWYK

-1169 KGLLVASN
+1169 KGLLVASD

>member
-1 MAMGRLTRVL
+1 MGRLTRVL

-48 DVESKAEQALGL
+48 DVEAKAEQALGL

-137 GLPKK
+137 GLPKQN
-142 DDTPLD
+142 DAPLD

-185 VGLQAGASRH
+185 TCLQAGASRQ

-200 ATLPDGQPLSLNL
+200 ATLPDGQPLALNL

-266 KGQLQQA
+266 NGQLQQA

-286 AGRKAAKLNN
+286 AGRKAATLNN

-302 FQRREQ
+302 FQRQEQ

-320 VGKTRWESH
+320 IGKTRWESH

-387 RLEARPKAEGDQR
+387 RLQARPKAEGDQR

-411 FDAYHNAPAAGNV
+411 FNAYHNAPAAGNV

-438 LDTDAFMLHLYPIF
+438 LDTEAFMLHLYPIF

-467 ALDKEGFTLVA
+467 ALDKDGFTLVA

-625 HVDQGQQSHLYLD
+625 HVDEGQQSHLYLD

-679 IPLAHGQRPKVQV
+679 IPLARGERPKVQV
-692 DFATDD
+692 DFATSD

-715 DFSFDLDKGLSG
+715 DFSFDFDKGLSG

-751 MQTRVNAS
+751 MQTRINAN

-770 LQFNQALPASGDL
+770 LQFNKPLPASGDL

-798 SINSSLKGLAIDLP
+798 SVTSNLKGLAIDLP
-812 APFGKAASD
+812 APFGKAAAD
-821 TRDTR
+821 TRDSR
-826 FSMTLQGPER
+826 FSMNLQGPER
-836 RFDVAYTGL
+836 RFDAVYTDL
-845 ARFAYAAPAEKLGQG
+845 ARFAYAAPADKLAQG

-865 LGAGDAQVPA
+865 LGAGDAQLPA

-881 RGHLEALDLGPWQE
+881 RGRLEALDLAPWQE

-901 GNDPG
+901 GDDPG

-969 RMQTLRLPA
+969 RLQTLRLPA

-1019 DLYGSASLKLRPTA
+1019 DLFGSASLKLRPTA

-1055 WEGEPGST
+1055 WEGESGST
-1063 SSWYK
+1063 NSWYK

-1169 KGLLVASN
+1169 KGLLVASD

-1183 EPIAVTGPSSNF
+1183 EPITVTGPSSNF

>member
-1 MAMGRLTRVL
+1 MGRLNRVL
-11 VALTRWGLGVCALLA
+11 VALTRWGLGICALLT

-60 PVHVGALEGRW
+60 PVHVGALEGHW

-88 ATALRLDDVKVVPD
+88 AKALRLDEVMVVPD
-102 VWASLTA
+102 IWASLTA

-142 DDTPLD
+142 DDAPLD
-148 PAELLQR
+148 PADLLQR

-164 FDSQVT
+164 FDSLVT

-185 VGLQAGASRH
+185 AGVQAGATRQ

-200 ATLPDGQPLSLNL
+200 ATLPDGQPLALSLN
-213 RSRASANA
+213 SHMSAEA
-221 WRDGQ
+221 WRDGE

-232 LPQSDWARWL
+232 LPQSDWAHWL
-242 PPRLLGQWHADALRA
+242 PPRVLGQWHADTLRA
-257 GGEFWVDWR
+257 GGEFWVNWG
-266 KGQLQQA
+266 KGQLQRA

-279 PELQGAY
+279 PRLEGAY
-286 AGRKAAKLNN
+286 AGRKAANLNN
-296 LALGAW
+296 LAFGAW

-320 VGKTRWESH
+320 LGKARWESH
-329 LQLQQRPGEDAAAES
+329 LQLQQRPGQNAADES
-344 WQVQADRLDLTPLTP
+344 WQLQADRLDLTPLTP

-368 DKVMAVV
+368 DKVKDVV
-375 DGLKVTGALRNV
+375 DGLKVTGTLRNV

-400 LQFEANLEKVG
+400 LQFAANLEKVG

-424 SGSISGDLGHGELR
+424 SGSIRGDLGHGELR

-467 ALDKEGFTLVA
+467 TLDKDGFTLVA

-545 TVDEGYFQ
+545 AVDEGYFQ

-558 NHGVAPEARSISLFF
+558 NHGAAPEARSISLFF
-573 KVRDAALDFQPGWPQ
+573 KVHDAALDFQPGWPQ

-603 RIKAQRGV
+603 RIMARRGV
-611 LLDTKVSDVSVDIP
+611 LLDTKVSDVKVDIP
-625 HVDQGQQSHLYLD
+625 HVDGDQHSHLYLD

-679 IPLAHGQRPKVQV
+679 IPLTHGQRPKVQV
-692 DFATDD
+692 YFATSD

-704 PPSLELSRLKG
+704 PPSLELNRLKG
-715 DFSFDLDKGLSG
+715 DFSFDFDKGLSG
-727 KGISLQAFGKPVTAQ
+727 KGISLQAFGKPVTAR
-742 ITAEGQPGQ
+742 ITAEGQAGQ
-751 MQTRVNAS
+751 MQTRINAN
-759 GQVSLKALTDW
+759 GQVSLKTLTDW

-783 PYQLQVSLGSRDNRL
+783 PYQLQLSLGSRDNRL
-798 SINSSLKGLAIDLP
+798 SVTSSLKGLAIDLP
-812 APFGKAASD
+812 APFGKAAAD
-821 TRDTR
+821 TRDSR
-826 FSMTLQGPER
+826 FNMSLQGPER
-836 RFDVAYTGL
+836 QFDAAYADL
-845 ARFAYAAPAEKLGQG
+845 ARFAYAAPAEKLTQG
-860 RGELL
+860 RGELV
-865 LGAGDAQVPA
+865 LGTGDARVPVS
-875 GQGLRV
+875 QGLRV
-881 RGHLEALDLGPWQE
+881 RGRLETLDLAPWQE
-895 QAARLA
+895 KAAQLA
-901 GNDPG
+901 GDDPG

-914 GVDLSIGQLKAF
+914 SVDLSIGQLKAF
-926 GLDLNQAVVRL
+926 GMDLNQAVVRL
-937 ARGGPAWDLR
+937 ARAGPAWDLR

-978 ASAAEKQAEAQ
+978 ASAAEQQAED
-989 AEEGPD
+989 GPD
-995 PLASFDPRKVP
+995 PLSSFDPRKVP

-1019 DLYGSASLKLRPTA
+1019 DLYGSASIKLRPTA
-1033 RGVTASDI
+1033 RGVKASDI
-1041 DLDFKGLRIDGGGG
+1041 DLDLKGLRIDGGGG
-1055 WEGEPGST
+1055 WEGETGKT

-1098 DGRWPGSPASVS
+1098 DGRWPGSPAAVG
-1110 LKRFSGSMD
+1110 LKRFSGSLD

-1169 KGLLVASN
+1169 KGLLVASS

-1183 EPIAVTGPSSNF
+1183 KPITVTGPSSNF
-1195 ELDGTLDLVRDR
+1195 ELDGTLDLVSDR
-1207 VDANLQVSLPVTNN
+1207 VDADLQVSLPVTNN

-1259 EGPVKEP
+1259 EGPWKEP

>member
-1 MAMGRLTRVL
+1 MGRLNRVL
-11 VALTRWGLGVCALLA
+11 VALTRWGLGICALLA
-26 VLVALYV
+26 VLMALYV
-33 SLGRELVPLVAEYRA
+33 SLGRELVPLVAEYRG

-88 ATALRLDDVKVVPD
+88 ASALRLDDVKVVPD
-102 VWASLTA
+102 LWASLTS

-116 IQLGGLQLILREN
+116 IELGGLQLILRED
-129 EQGAWSLE
+129 EQGGWALE

-142 DDTPLD
+142 DDAPLD

-170 LHPWQRDPLTLTYVS
+170 LQPWQRDPLTLTYVS
-185 VGLQAGASRH
+185 VGLQAGASRQ

-200 ATLPDGQPLSLNL
+200 ATLPDGQPLALNL
-213 RSRASANA
+213 RSRANAKA
-221 WRDGQ
+221 WRDGA

-242 PPRLLGQWHADALRA
+242 PPALLGQWRAEALKA
-257 GGEFWVDWR
+257 GGEFWVDWS

-279 PELQGAY
+279 PQLRGAY
-286 AGRKAAKLNN
+286 AERKAVALDN
-296 LALGAW
+296 LALTAW
-302 FQRREQ
+302 FQRRDQ
-308 GFDVVV
+308 GFDVLV
-314 DSLAMD
+314 DSLAASI
-320 VGKTRWESH
+320 GKSRWESH
-329 LQLQQRPGEDAAAES
+329 LQVNQRLGDDPADET

-359 LIDALAPLP
+359 LIDALAPLS
-368 DKVMAVV
+368 DKLMAVV
-375 DGLKVTGALRNV
+375 DGLNVTGALRNV
-387 RLEARPKAEGDQR
+387 RLEARPNAEGDQR
-400 LQFEANLEKVG
+400 LQFAANLERVG
-411 FDAYHNAPAAGNV
+411 FDAYHGAPAAGNV

-452 AKPWHYQKANARLTW
+452 AKPWQYQKANARLTW
-467 ALDKEGFTLVA
+467 ALDKHGFTLIA

-487 GKIAGDFLIRLLFE
+487 GKIAGDFLIRLLFD
-501 EGREDYMDLRVGLT
+501 EGTESYMDLRVGLT

-545 TVDEGYFQ
+545 NVDEGYFQ

-558 NHGVAPEARSISLFF
+558 NHGATPEARSISLFF
-573 KVRDAALDFQPGWPQ
+573 KVHDAALDFQPGWPQ
-588 VQHVDGDVFIEDSGV
+588 VQQVDGDVLIEDSGV
-603 RIKAQRGV
+603 RIKASKGL
-611 LLDTKVSDVSVDIP
+611 LLDTKVSDVSVNIP
-625 HVDQGQQSHLYLD
+625 HVDSGQHSHLYLD
-638 GDFDGSL
+638 GNFDGSL

-672 KGKVKLD
+672 KGNVKLD
-679 IPLAHGQRPKVQV
+679 VPLAHGERPKVLV
-692 DFATDD
+692 DFATAD
-698 ARLKVA
+698 ARLKVT
-704 PPSLELSRLKG
+704 PPSLDLTRLKG
-715 DFSFDLDKGLSG
+715 DFSFDFDKGLSG
-727 KGISLQAFGKPVTAQ
+727 KNISLQVFGKPVTAQ
-742 ITAEGQPGQ
+742 ISAEGQPEQ
-751 MQTRVNAS
+751 MQTRISAS
-759 GQVSLKALTDW
+759 GQASLKSLTDW
-770 LQFNQALPASGDL
+770 LQFRQTLPASGDL
-783 PYQLQVSLGSRDNRL
+783 PYQLQVNLGSRDNSL
-798 SINSSLKGLAIDLP
+798 SVSSSLKGLAIDLP
-812 APFGKAASD
+812 APFGKAAAE
-821 TRDTR
+821 TRDSR
-826 FSMTLQGPER
+826 FSMNLQGPER
-836 RFDVAYTGL
+836 RFDAAYADL
-845 ARFAYAAPAEKLGQG
+845 ARFAYAAPADKLGQG

-865 LGAGDAQVPA
+865 LGSGQAQLPA
-875 GQGLRV
+875 AQGLRV
-881 RGHLEALDLGPWQE
+881 KGRLESLDLGPWQE
-895 QAARLA
+895 QAARFA
-901 GNDPG
+901 GDDPG
-906 GSARQNLQ
+906 GNARQNLQ
-914 GVDLSIGQLKAF
+914 SVDLSIGQLKAF
-926 GLDLNQAVVRL
+926 GMNLNQAVVRL
-937 ARGGPAWDLR
+937 TRGGAAWDLR

-954 GNARVPDAKGAPMVV
+954 GNARLPDAKAAPMVV
-969 RMQTLRLPA
+969 RLQTLRLPPA
-978 ASAAEKQAEAQ
+978 DPAETQS
-989 AEEGPD
+989 EEGPD

-1019 DLYGSASLKLRPTA
+1019 DLFGNVALKLRPTA
-1033 RGVTASDI
+1033 RGVAAQDI
-1041 DLDFKGLRIDGGGG
+1041 DLDFKGLHVDGSGG
-1055 WEGEPGST
+1055 WEGETGAT

-1098 DGRWPGSPASVS
+1098 DGRWPGSPAWVG

-1119 AALRTGQFVEVE
+1119 AALRSGQFVEVE
-1131 GSAQALRVFGLL
+1131 GGAQALRVFGLL

-1169 KGLLVASN
+1169 KGLLVASS

-1183 EPIAVTGPSSNF
+1183 EPISVTGPSSNF

-1207 VDANLQVSLPVTNN
+1207 VAANLQVTLPVTNN

-1266 RITFVK
+1266 KITFVK
-1272 PFEKS
+1272 PFDK
-1277 R
+1277 

>member
-11 VALTRWGLGVCALLA
+11 VALTRWGLGICALLA

-48 DVESKAEQALGL
+48 DVESKAEQALGM

-82 LQLGEG
+82 LQVGEG
-88 ATALRLDDVKVVPD
+88 ASALRLDEVKLVPD
-102 VWASLTA
+102 MWASLTS
-109 REVRLAR
+109 RELRLAH

-129 EQGAWSLE
+129 EQGAWALE

-142 DDTPLD
+142 DDAPVD
-148 PAELLQR
+148 PAEVLQR

-185 VGLQAGASRH
+185 LGLQAGASRQ

-200 ATLPDGQPLSLNL
+200 ATLPDGQPLAVNL
-213 RSRASANA
+213 RSRATAKA

-226 VEAYLS
+226 AEAYLS
-232 LPQSDWARWL
+232 LPQSDWANWL
-242 PPRLLGQWHADALRA
+242 PPRLMGQWHAEALRA
-257 GGEFWVDWR
+257 GGEFWVDWS

-279 PELQGAY
+279 PQLRGAY
-286 AGRKAAKLNN
+286 AERKAVTLDN
-296 LALGAW
+296 LALSAW
-302 FQRREQ
+302 FQRQDQ

-314 DSLAMD
+314 NSLAANI
-320 VGKTRWESH
+320 GKTRWETH
-329 LQLQQRPGEDAAAES
+329 LQLRQRPGQDPAGES
-344 WQVQADRLDLTPLTP
+344 WQLQADRLDLTPLTP

-368 DKVMAVV
+368 EKLRAVV
-375 DGLKVTGALRNV
+375 DGLKVTGAVRNV
-387 RLEARPKAEGDQR
+387 RLEVRPKAEGDQR
-400 LQFEANLEKVG
+400 LQFAANLEKVG
-411 FDAYHNAPAAGNV
+411 FDAYHGAPAAGNV

-452 AKPWHYQKANARLTW
+452 AKPWHYQKANARLTY
-467 ALDKEGFTLVA
+467 ALDKDGFTLIA

-487 GKIAGDFLIRLLFE
+487 GRIAGDFLIRLLFT
-501 EGREDYMDLRVGLT
+501 EGAESYMDLRVGLT

-526 PEVLSPALDEWLRS
+526 PEVLSPALDDWLRS

-545 TVDEGYFQ
+545 NVDQGYFQ

-558 NHGVAPEARSISLFF
+558 NHGATPEARSISLFF

-588 VQHVDGDVFIEDSGV
+588 VQHVDGDVLIEDSGV
-603 RIKAQRGV
+603 RIKASKGL
-611 LLDTKVSDVSVDIP
+611 LLDTKVTDISVDIP
-625 HVDQGQQSHLYLD
+625 HVDGNQHSHLFLD
-638 GDFDGSL
+638 GDFDGTL

-692 DFATDD
+692 DFATNN

-704 PPSLELSRLKG
+704 PPSLDLSRLKG
-715 DFSFDLDKGLSG
+715 DFSFDFDKGLSG
-727 KGISLQAFGKPVTAQ
+727 KNIALQAFGKPVTAQ
-742 ITAEGQPGQ
+742 ITAEGQAGQ
-751 MQTRVNAS
+751 MQTRINAK
-759 GQVSLKALTDW
+759 GQASLKALTDW
-770 LQFNQALPASGDL
+770 LQFKQALPASGDL
-783 PYQLQVSLGSRDNRL
+783 PYQLQVNLGSRDNSL
-798 SINSSLKGLAIDLP
+798 SVNSSLKGLAIDLP
-812 APFGKAASD
+812 APFGKAAQD

-826 FSMTLQGPER
+826 FSMNLQGAER
-836 RFDVAYTGL
+836 RFDVAYTDV
-845 ARFAYAAPAEKLGQG
+845 ARFTYAAPADKQGQG

-865 LGAGDAQVPA
+865 LGTGDAQLPA
-875 GQGLRV
+875 GEGLRV
-881 RGHLEALDLGPWQE
+881 RGRLEKLDLAPWQE
-895 QAARLA
+895 QMSRLA

-906 GSARQNLQ
+906 GNARQNLQ
-914 GVDLSIGQLKAF
+914 SVDLSIGQLKAF
-926 GLDLNQAVVRL
+926 GMDLNQAVVRL
-937 ARGGPAWDLR
+937 ARSGPAWNLR

-954 GNARVPDAKGAPMVV
+954 GNARLPDAKAAAMNV
-969 RMQTLRLPA
+969 RLQTLRLPA
-978 ASAAEKQAEAQ
+978 AEVTPAQ
-989 AEEGPD
+989 PEEGPD
-995 PLASFDPRKVP
+995 PLATFDPRKVP
-1006 ALDLSIDK
+1006 ALDLTIDK

-1019 DLYGSASLKLRPTA
+1019 DLYGNAALKLRPTA
-1033 RGVTASDI
+1033 RGVAAQDI
-1041 DLDFKGLRIDGGGG
+1041 ELDFKGLHVDGSGG
-1055 WEGEPGST
+1055 WEGNPGAT

-1068 GRLDGKNLADVL
+1068 GRLDGKNLADIL

-1098 DGRWPGSPASVS
+1098 DGRWPGSPAWVG

-1119 AALRTGQFVEVE
+1119 AALRSGQFVEVE

-1169 KGLLVASN
+1169 KGLLVASD

-1183 EPIAVTGPSSNF
+1183 EPITVTGPSSNF
-1195 ELDGTLDLVRDR
+1195 ELDGTLDMVRDR
-1207 VDANLQVSLPVTNN
+1207 IDAKLQVTLPVTNN

-1259 EGPVKEP
+1259 EGPWKEP

-1272 PFEKS
+1272 PFNK
-1277 R
+1277 

>member
-1 MAMGRLTRVL
+1 MGRLTRVL

-82 LQLGEG
+82 LQLGDG

-142 DDTPLD
+142 DDAPLD

-213 RSRASANA
+213 RSRATPSA

-257 GGEFWVDWR
+257 GGEFWVDWS

-279 PELQGAY
+279 PELHGAY
-286 AGRKAAKLNN
+286 AGRKAARLNN

-302 FQRREQ
+302 FQRQEQ

-344 WQVQADRLDLTPLTP
+344 WNVQADRLDLTPLTP
-359 LIDALAPLP
+359 LVDALAPLP

-375 DGLKVTGALRNV
+375 DGLNVTGALRNV
-387 RLEARPKAEGDQR
+387 RLVARPKAEGDQR

-611 LLDTKVSDVSVDIP
+611 LLDTKVSNVSVDIP
-625 HVDQGQQSHLYLD
+625 HVDEGQQSHLYLD
-638 GDFDGSL
+638 GDFDGRL

-679 IPLAHGQRPKVQV
+679 IPLARGQRPKVQV

-727 KGISLQAFGKPVTAQ
+727 KSISLQAFGKPVTAQ

-770 LQFNQALPASGDL
+770 LQFKQALPASGDL

-798 SINSSLKGLAIDLP
+798 SVDSSLKGLAIDLP

-836 RFDVAYTGL
+836 RFDVAYTDL

-865 LGAGDAQVPA
+865 LGTGDAQVPA

-881 RGHLEALDLGPWQE
+881 RGHLETLDLGPWQE

-901 GNDPG
+901 GDDPG

-1055 WEGEPGST
+1055 WEGEPGKT
-1063 SSWYK
+1063 GSWYK
-1068 GRLDGKNLADVL
+1068 GRLDGNNLADVL

-1169 KGLLVASN
+1169 KGLLVASD

>member
-1 MAMGRLTRVL
+1 MAMGRLNRVL
-11 VALTRWGLGVCALLA
+11 VALTRWGLGICALLA

-33 SLGRELVPLVAEYRA
+33 SLGRELVPLVAEYRG

-88 ATALRLDDVKVVPD
+88 ASALRLDDVKVVPD
-102 VWASLTA
+102 LWASLTS

-116 IQLGGLQLILREN
+116 IELGGLQLILRED
-129 EQGAWSLE
+129 EQGGWALE

-142 DDTPLD
+142 DDAPLD

-170 LHPWQRDPLTLTYVS
+170 LQPWQRDPLTLTYVS
-185 VGLQAGASRH
+185 VGLQAGASRQ

-200 ATLPDGQPLSLNL
+200 ATLPDGQPLAVNL
-213 RSRASANA
+213 RSRANAKA
-221 WRDGQ
+221 WRDGE

-242 PPRLLGQWHADALRA
+242 PPALLGQWRAQALKA
-257 GGEFWVDWR
+257 GGEFWVDWS

-279 PELQGAY
+279 PQLRGAY
-286 AGRKAAKLNN
+286 AERKAVTLDN
-296 LALGAW
+296 LALNAW
-302 FQRREQ
+302 FQRRDQ

-314 DSLAMD
+314 DSLAASI
-320 VGKTRWESH
+320 GKNRWESH
-329 LQLQQRPGEDAAAES
+329 LQVNQRLGDDPADET

-359 LIDALAPLP
+359 LINGLAPLP
-368 DKVMAVV
+368 DKFMAVV
-375 DGLKVTGALRNV
+375 DALNVTGALRNV

-400 LQFEANLEKVG
+400 LQFAANLERVG
-411 FDAYHNAPAAGNV
+411 FDAYHGAPAAGNV

-467 ALDKEGFTLVA
+467 ALDKHGFTLIA

-487 GKIAGDFLIRLLFE
+487 GKIAGDFLIRLLFD
-501 EGREDYMDLRVGLT
+501 EGTESYMDLRVGLT

-545 TVDEGYFQ
+545 NVDQGYFQ

-558 NHGVAPEARSISLFF
+558 NHGAAPEARSISLFF
-573 KVRDAALDFQPGWPQ
+573 KVHDAALDFQPGWPQ
-588 VQHVDGDVFIEDSGV
+588 VQQVDGDVLIEDSGV
-603 RIKAQRGV
+603 RIKASKGL
-611 LLDTKVSDVSVDIP
+611 LLDTQVSDVSVNIP
-625 HVDQGQQSHLYLD
+625 HVDSGQHSHLYLD
-638 GDFDGSL
+638 GNFDGSL

-672 KGKVKLD
+672 KGNVKLD
-679 IPLAHGQRPKVQV
+679 VPLAHGERPKVLV
-692 DFATDD
+692 DFATAD
-698 ARLKVA
+698 ARLKVT
-704 PPSLELSRLKG
+704 PPSLDLTRLKG
-715 DFSFDLDKGLSG
+715 DFSFDFDKGLSG
-727 KGISLQAFGKPVTAQ
+727 KNISLQVFGKPVTAQ

-751 MQTRVNAS
+751 MQTRINAS
-759 GQVSLKALTDW
+759 GQASLKSLTDW
-770 LQFNQALPASGDL
+770 LQFRQALPASGDL
-783 PYQLQVSLGSRDNRL
+783 PYQLQVSLGSRDNSL
-798 SINSSLKGLAIDLP
+798 NVSSSLKGLTIDLP
-812 APFGKAASD
+812 APFGKAAAE
-821 TRDTR
+821 TRDSR
-826 FSMTLQGPER
+826 FSMSLQGPER
-836 RFDVAYTGL
+836 RFDAAYADL
-845 ARFAYAAPAEKLGQG
+845 ARFAYAAPADKLGQG

-865 LGAGDAQVPA
+865 LGDGQAQLPA
-875 GQGLRV
+875 AQGLRV
-881 RGHLEALDLGPWQE
+881 KGRLESLDLGPWQQ
-895 QAARLA
+895 QAARFA
-901 GNDPG
+901 GDDPG
-906 GSARQNLQ
+906 GNARQNLQ
-914 GVDLSIGQLKAF
+914 SVDLSIGQLKAF
-926 GLDLNQAVVRL
+926 GMNLNQAVVRL

-954 GNARVPDAKGAPMVV
+954 GNARLPDAKAAPMVV
-969 RMQTLRLPA
+969 RLQTLRLPPA
-978 ASAAEKQAEAQ
+978 DPAETQS
-989 AEEGPD
+989 EEGPD

-1019 DLYGSASLKLRPTA
+1019 DLFGNLALKLRPTA
-1033 RGVTASDI
+1033 RGVAAQDI
-1041 DLDFKGLRIDGGGG
+1041 DLDFKGLHVDGSGA
-1055 WEGEPGST
+1055 WEGETGAT

-1080 KAWGFAPTVTSR
+1080 KVWGFAPTVTSR

-1098 DGRWPGSPASVS
+1098 DGRWPGSPAWVG

-1119 AALRTGQFVEVE
+1119 AALRSGQFVEVE
-1131 GSAQALRVFGLL
+1131 GGAQALRVFGLL

-1169 KGLLVASN
+1169 KGLLVASS

-1207 VDANLQVSLPVTNN
+1207 VAANLQVTLPVTNN

-1266 RITFVK
+1266 KITFVK
-1272 PFEKS
+1272 PFDK
-1277 R
+1277 

>member
-1 MAMGRLTRVL
+1 MGRLTRVL
-11 VALTRWGLGVCALLA
+11 VALTRWALGVCALLA

-102 VWASLTA
+102 VWASLAA

-142 DDTPLD
+142 DDAPLD

-213 RSRASANA
+213 RSRATPSA

-257 GGEFWVDWR
+257 GGEFWVDWS

-279 PELQGAY
+279 PELHGAY
-286 AGRKAAKLNN
+286 AGRKAARLNN

-302 FQRREQ
+302 FQRQEQ

-329 LQLQQRPGEDAAAES
+329 LQMQQRPGEDAAAES
-344 WQVQADRLDLTPLTP
+344 WNVQADRLDLTPLTP
-359 LIDALAPLP
+359 LVDALAPLP

-375 DGLKVTGALRNV
+375 DGLNVTGALRNV
-387 RLEARPKAEGDQR
+387 RLVARPKAEGDQR

-611 LLDTKVSDVSVDIP
+611 LLDTKVSNVSVDIP
-625 HVDQGQQSHLYLD
+625 HVDEGQQSHLYLD

-679 IPLAHGQRPKVQV
+679 IPLARGQRPKVQV

-798 SINSSLKGLAIDLP
+798 SVNSSLKGLAIDLP

-836 RFDVAYTGL
+836 RFDVAYTDL

-865 LGAGDAQVPA
+865 LGTGDAQVPA

-881 RGHLEALDLGPWQE
+881 RGHLETLDLGPWQE

-901 GNDPG
+901 GDDPG

-954 GNARVPDAKGAPMVV
+954 GNARMPDAKGAPMVV

-1055 WEGEPGST
+1055 WEGEPGKT
-1063 SSWYK
+1063 GSWYK

-1169 KGLLVASN
+1169 KGLLVASD

>member
-48 DVESKAEQALGL
+48 DLESKAEQALGL

-142 DDTPLD
+142 DDAPLD

-679 IPLAHGQRPKVQV
+679 IPLARGQRPKVQV

-798 SINSSLKGLAIDLP
+798 SVNSSLKGLAIDLP

-836 RFDVAYTGL
+836 RFDVAYTDL

-881 RGHLEALDLGPWQE
+881 RGRLEALDLGPWQE

-1019 DLYGSASLKLRPTA
+1019 DLFGSASLKLRPTA

-1055 WEGEPGST
+1055 WEGEPGGT

>member
-1 MAMGRLTRVL
+1 MAMGRLNRVL
-11 VALTRWGLGVCALLA
+11 VALTRWGLGICALLT

-60 PVHVGALEGRW
+60 PVHVGALEGHW

-88 ATALRLDDVKVVPD
+88 AKALRLDEVMVVPD
-102 VWASLTA
+102 IWASLTA

-142 DDTPLD
+142 DDAPLD
-148 PAELLQR
+148 PADLLQR

-164 FDSQVT
+164 FDSLVT

-185 VGLQAGASRH
+185 AGVQAGATRQ

-200 ATLPDGQPLSLNL
+200 ATLPDGQPLALSLN
-213 RSRASANA
+213 SHMSAEA
-221 WRDGQ
+221 WRDGE

-232 LPQSDWARWL
+232 LPQSDWAHWL
-242 PPRLLGQWHADALRA
+242 PPRVLGQWHADTLRA
-257 GGEFWVDWR
+257 GGEFWVNWG
-266 KGQLQQA
+266 KGQLQRA

-279 PELQGAY
+279 PRLEGAY
-286 AGRKAAKLNN
+286 AGRKAANLNN
-296 LALGAW
+296 LAFGAW

-320 VGKTRWESH
+320 LGKARWESH
-329 LQLQQRPGEDAAAES
+329 LQLQQRPGQNAADES
-344 WQVQADRLDLTPLTP
+344 WQLQADRLDLTPLTP

-368 DKVMAVV
+368 DKVKDVV
-375 DGLKVTGALRNV
+375 DGLKVTGTLRNV

-400 LQFEANLEKVG
+400 LQFAANLEKVG

-424 SGSISGDLGHGELR
+424 SGSIRGDLGHGELR

-467 ALDKEGFTLVA
+467 TLDKDGFTLVA

-545 TVDEGYFQ
+545 AVDEGYFQ

-558 NHGVAPEARSISLFF
+558 NHGAAPEARSISLFF
-573 KVRDAALDFQPGWPQ
+573 KVHDAALDFQPGWPQ

-603 RIKAQRGV
+603 RIMARRGV
-611 LLDTKVSDVSVDIP
+611 LLDTKVSDVKVDIP
-625 HVDQGQQSHLYLD
+625 HVDGDQHSHLYLD

-679 IPLAHGQRPKVQV
+679 IPLTHGQRPKVQV
-692 DFATDD
+692 YFATSD

-704 PPSLELSRLKG
+704 PPSLELNRLKG
-715 DFSFDLDKGLSG
+715 DFSFDFDKGLSG
-727 KGISLQAFGKPVTAQ
+727 KGISLQAFGKPVTAR
-742 ITAEGQPGQ
+742 ITAEGQAGQ
-751 MQTRVNAS
+751 MQTRINAN

-783 PYQLQVSLGSRDNRL
+783 PYQLQLSLGSRDNRL
-798 SINSSLKGLAIDLP
+798 SVTSSLKGLAIDLP
-812 APFGKAASD
+812 APFGKAAAD
-821 TRDTR
+821 TRDSR
-826 FSMTLQGPER
+826 FNMSLQGPER
-836 RFDVAYTGL
+836 QFDAAYADL
-845 ARFAYAAPAEKLGQG
+845 ARFAYAAPAEKLTQG
-860 RGELL
+860 RGELV
-865 LGAGDAQVPA
+865 LGTGDARVPVS
-875 GQGLRV
+875 QGLRV
-881 RGHLEALDLGPWQE
+881 RGRLETLDLAPWQE
-895 QAARLA
+895 KAAQLA
-901 GNDPG
+901 GDDPG

-914 GVDLSIGQLKAF
+914 SVDLSIGQLKAF
-926 GLDLNQAVVRL
+926 GMDLNQAVVRL
-937 ARGGPAWDLR
+937 ARAGPAWDLR

-978 ASAAEKQAEAQ
+978 ASAAEQQAED
-989 AEEGPD
+989 GPD
-995 PLASFDPRKVP
+995 PLSSFDPRKVP

-1019 DLYGSASLKLRPTA
+1019 DLYGSASIKLRPTA
-1033 RGVTASDI
+1033 RGVKASDI
-1041 DLDFKGLRIDGGGG
+1041 DLDLKGLRIDGGGG
-1055 WEGEPGST
+1055 WEGETGKT

-1098 DGRWPGSPASVS
+1098 DGRWPGSPAAVG
-1110 LKRFSGSMD
+1110 LKRFSGSLD

-1169 KGLLVASN
+1169 KGLLVASS

-1183 EPIAVTGPSSNF
+1183 KPITVTGPSSNF
-1195 ELDGTLDLVRDR
+1195 ELDGTLDMVSDR
-1207 VDANLQVSLPVTNN
+1207 VDADLQVSLPVTNN

-1259 EGPVKEP
+1259 EGPWKEP

>member
-1 MAMGRLTRVL
+1 MAMGRLNRVL
-11 VALTRWGLGVCALLA
+11 VALTRWGLGICALLA

-88 ATALRLDDVKVVPD
+88 ASALRLDDVKVVPD
-102 VWASLTA
+102 LWASLTS

-116 IQLGGLQLILREN
+116 IELGGLQLILRED
-129 EQGAWSLE
+129 EQGGWALE

-142 DDTPLD
+142 DDAPLD

-170 LHPWQRDPLTLTYVS
+170 LQPWQRDPLTLTYVS
-185 VGLQAGASRH
+185 VGLQAGASRQ

-200 ATLPDGQPLSLNL
+200 ATLPDGQPLAVNL
-213 RSRASANA
+213 RSRATAKA
-221 WRDGQ
+221 WRDGE

-232 LPQSDWARWL
+232 LPQSDWAQWL
-242 PPRLLGQWHADALRA
+242 PPALLGQWRAETLKA
-257 GGEFWVDWR
+257 GGEFWVDWS

-279 PELQGAY
+279 PQLRGAY
-286 AGRKAAKLNN
+286 AERKAMTLDN

-314 DSLAMD
+314 DSLAANI
-320 VGKTRWESH
+320 GKTRWESH
-329 LQLQQRPGEDAAAES
+329 LQVNQRLGDDPAGET

-359 LIDALAPLP
+359 LINALAPLP
-368 DKVMAVV
+368 DKLMTVV
-375 DGLKVTGALRNV
+375 DALKVTGALRNV

-400 LQFEANLEKVG
+400 LQFAANLERVG
-411 FDAYHNAPAAGNV
+411 FDAYHGAPAAGNV

-452 AKPWHYQKANARLTW
+452 AKPWQYQKANARLTW
-467 ALDKEGFTLVA
+467 ALDKHGFTLIA

-487 GKIAGDFLIRLLFE
+487 GKIAGDFLIRLLFD
-501 EGREDYMDLRVGLT
+501 EGTESYMDLRVGLT

-545 TVDEGYFQ
+545 NVDQGYFQ

-558 NHGVAPEARSISLFF
+558 NHNATPEARSISLFF
-573 KVRDAALDFQPGWPQ
+573 KVHDAALDFQPGWPQ
-588 VQHVDGDVFIEDSGV
+588 VQQVDGDVLIEDSGV
-603 RIKAQRGV
+603 RIKANKGL
-611 LLDTKVSDVSVDIP
+611 LLDTKVSDVTVNIP
-625 HVDQGQQSHLYLD
+625 HVDSGQHSHLYLD

-672 KGKVKLD
+672 KGRVKLD
-679 IPLAHGQRPKVQV
+679 VPLAHGERPKVLV
-692 DFATDD
+692 DFATAD

-704 PPSLELSRLKG
+704 PPSLELTRLKG

-727 KGISLQAFGKPVTAQ
+727 KNINLQAFGKPVTAQ
-742 ITAEGQPGQ
+742 ISAEGQPGQ
-751 MQTRVNAS
+751 MQTRINAN
-759 GQVSLKALTDW
+759 GQVSLKSLTDW
-770 LQFNQALPASGDL
+770 LQFKQTLPASGDI
-783 PYQLQVSLGSRDNRL
+783 PYQLQVNLGSRDNSL
-798 SINSSLKGLAIDLP
+798 NVSSSLKGLAIDLP
-812 APFGKAASD
+812 APFGKAAAD

-826 FSMTLQGPER
+826 FSMNLQGPER
-836 RFDVAYTGL
+836 RFDAAYADL
-845 ARFAYAAPAEKLGQG
+845 ARFAYAAPADKLGQG

-865 LGAGDAQVPA
+865 LGTGQAQLPA
-875 GQGLRV
+875 SQGLRV
-881 RGHLEALDLGPWQE
+881 KGRLESLDLAPWQE
-895 QAARLA
+895 QAARFA
-901 GNDPG
+901 GDDPG
-906 GSARQNLQ
+906 GNARQNLQ
-914 GVDLSIGQLKAF
+914 SVDLSIGQLKAF
-926 GLDLNQAVVRL
+926 GMTLNQAVVRL
-937 ARGGPAWDLR
+937 VRGGPAWDLR

-954 GNARVPDAKGAPMVV
+954 GNARVPDAKTAPMIV
-969 RMQTLRLPA
+969 RLQTLRLPPA
-978 ASAAEKQAEAQ
+978 DPAETQS
-989 AEEGPD
+989 EEGPD

-1019 DLYGSASLKLRPTA
+1019 DLFGNAALKLRPTA
-1033 RGVTASDI
+1033 RGVAAQDI
-1041 DLDFKGLRIDGGGG
+1041 ELDFKGLHVDGTGG
-1055 WEGEPGST
+1055 WEGETGAT
-1063 SSWYK
+1063 TSWYK
-1068 GRLDGKNLADVL
+1068 GRLDGKNLGDVL

-1098 DGRWPGSPASVS
+1098 DGRWPGSPAWVG

-1119 AALRTGQFVEVE
+1119 AALRSGQFVEVE
-1131 GSAQALRVFGLL
+1131 GGAQALRVFGLL

-1157 DLFDKGLAYDRV
+1157 DLFEKGLAYDRV
-1169 KGLLVASN
+1169 KGLLVASS

-1183 EPIAVTGPSSNF
+1183 EPITVTGPSSNF

-1207 VDANLQVSLPVTNN
+1207 VAANLQVTLPVTNN

-1266 RITFVK
+1266 KISFVK
-1272 PFEKS
+1272 PFDK
-1277 R
+1277 

>member
-1 MAMGRLTRVL
+1 MGRLNRVL
-11 VALTRWGLGVCALLA
+11 VALTRWGLGICALLT

-60 PVHVGALEGRW
+60 PVHVGALEGHW

-88 ATALRLDDVKVVPD
+88 AKALRLDEVMVVPD
-102 VWASLTA
+102 IWASLTA

-142 DDTPLD
+142 DDAPLD
-148 PAELLQR
+148 PADLLQR

-164 FDSQVT
+164 FDSLVT

-185 VGLQAGASRH
+185 AGLQAGATRQ

-200 ATLPDGQPLSLNL
+200 ATLPDGQPLALSLN
-213 RSRASANA
+213 SHMSAET
-221 WRDGQ
+221 WRDGE
-226 VEAYLS
+226 VEAYVS
-232 LPQSDWARWL
+232 LPQSDWAHWL
-242 PPRLLGQWHADALRA
+242 PPSVSGQWHADTLRA
-257 GGEFWVDWR
+257 GGEFWIGWG
-266 KGQLQQA
+266 KGQLQRA

-279 PELQGAY
+279 PRLQGAY
-286 AGRKAAKLNN
+286 AGRKAADLNN

-320 VGKTRWESH
+320 LGKARWESH
-329 LQLQQRPGEDAAAES
+329 LQLQQRPGQNAADES
-344 WQVQADRLDLTPLTP
+344 WQLQADRLDLTPLNP

-368 DKVMAVV
+368 DKVKDVV
-375 DGLKVTGALRNV
+375 DGLKVTGTLRNV

-400 LQFEANLEKVG
+400 LQFAANLEKVG

-467 ALDKEGFTLVA
+467 TLDKDGFTLIA
-478 PYLKVLGEE
+478 PYLKVVGEE

-545 TVDEGYFQ
+545 AVDEGYFQ

-558 NHGVAPEARSISLFF
+558 NHGAAPEARSISLFF
-573 KVRDAALDFQPGWPQ
+573 KVHDAALDFQPGWPQ

-603 RIKAQRGV
+603 RIMARRGV
-611 LLDTKVSDVSVDIP
+611 LLDTKVSDVKVDIP
-625 HVDQGQQSHLYLD
+625 HVDGDQHSHLYLD

-645 GDGLKILK
+645 SDGLKILK

-692 DFATDD
+692 DFATSD

-715 DFSFDLDKGLSG
+715 DFSFDFDKGLSG
-727 KGISLQAFGKPVTAQ
+727 KGISLQAFGKPVTAR
-742 ITAEGQPGQ
+742 ITAEGQAGQ
-751 MQTRVNAS
+751 MQTRINAN
-759 GQVSLKALTDW
+759 GQISLKTLTDW

-783 PYQLQVSLGSRDNRL
+783 PYQLQLSLGSRDNHL
-798 SINSSLKGLAIDLP
+798 SVTSSLKGLAIDLP
-812 APFGKAASD
+812 APFGKAAAD
-821 TRDTR
+821 TRDSR
-826 FSMTLQGPER
+826 FDMSLQGPER
-836 RFDVAYTGL
+836 QFDAAYADL
-845 ARFAYAAPAEKLGQG
+845 ARFAYAAPAEKLTQG
-860 RGELL
+860 RGELV
-865 LGAGDAQVPA
+865 LGTGDARVPA
-875 GQGLRV
+875 SQGLRV
-881 RGHLEALDLGPWQE
+881 RGRLETLDLAPWQE
-895 QAARLA
+895 HAARLA
-901 GNDPG
+901 GDDPG

-914 GVDLSIGQLKAF
+914 SVDLSIGQLKAF
-926 GLDLNQAVVRL
+926 GMDLNQAVVRL
-937 ARGGPAWDLR
+937 ARAGPAWDLR

-978 ASAAEKQAEAQ
+978 ASAAEQQAED
-989 AEEGPD
+989 GPD
-995 PLASFDPRKVP
+995 PLSSFDPRKVP
-1006 ALDLSIDK
+1006 AVDLSIDK

-1019 DLYGSASLKLRPTA
+1019 DLYGSASIKLRPTA
-1033 RGVTASDI
+1033 RGVKASDI
-1041 DLDFKGLRIDGGGG
+1041 DLNLKGLRIDGGGG
-1055 WEGEPGST
+1055 WEGETGKT

-1098 DGRWPGSPASVS
+1098 DGRWPGSPAAVG

-1119 AALRTGQFVEVE
+1119 AALRSGQFVEVE

-1169 KGLLVASN
+1169 KGLLVASS

-1183 EPIAVTGPSSNF
+1183 NPITVTGPSSNF
-1195 ELDGTLDLVRDR
+1195 ELDGTLDMVSDR
-1207 VDANLQVSLPVTNN
+1207 VDADLQVSLPVTNN

-1259 EGPVKEP
+1259 EGPWKEP

>member
-1 MAMGRLTRVL
+1 MGRLNRVL
-11 VALTRWGLGVCALLA
+11 VALTRWGLGICALLA

-33 SLGRELVPLVAEYRA
+33 SLGRELVPLVAEYRG

-88 ATALRLDDVKVVPD
+88 ASALRLDDVKVVPD
-102 VWASLTA
+102 LWASLTS

-116 IQLGGLQLILREN
+116 IELGGLQLILRED
-129 EQGAWSLE
+129 EQGGWALE

-142 DDTPLD
+142 DDAPLD

-170 LHPWQRDPLTLTYVS
+170 LQPWQRDPLTLTYVS
-185 VGLQAGASRH
+185 VGLQAGASRQ

-200 ATLPDGQPLSLNL
+200 ATLPDGQPLALNL
-213 RSRASANA
+213 RSRANAKA
-221 WRDGQ
+221 WRDGA

-242 PPRLLGQWHADALRA
+242 PPALLGQWRAEALKA
-257 GGEFWVDWR
+257 GGEFWVDWS

-279 PELQGAY
+279 PQLRGAY
-286 AGRKAAKLNN
+286 AERKAVALDN
-296 LALGAW
+296 LALTAW
-302 FQRREQ
+302 FQRRDQ
-308 GFDVVV
+308 GFDVLV
-314 DSLAMD
+314 DSLAASI
-320 VGKTRWESH
+320 GKSRWESH
-329 LQLQQRPGEDAAAES
+329 LQVNQRLGDDPADET

-359 LIDALAPLP
+359 LIDALAPLS
-368 DKVMAVV
+368 DKLMAVV
-375 DGLKVTGALRNV
+375 DGLNVTGALRNV
-387 RLEARPKAEGDQR
+387 RLEARPNAEGDQR
-400 LQFEANLEKVG
+400 LQFAANLERVG
-411 FDAYHNAPAAGNV
+411 FDAYHGAPAAGNV

-452 AKPWHYQKANARLTW
+452 AKPWQYQKANARLTW
-467 ALDKEGFTLVA
+467 ALDKHGFTLIA

-487 GKIAGDFLIRLLFE
+487 GKIAGDFLIRLLFD
-501 EGREDYMDLRVGLT
+501 EGTESYMDLRVGLT

-545 TVDEGYFQ
+545 NVDEGYFQ

-558 NHGVAPEARSISLFF
+558 NHGATPEARSISLFF
-573 KVRDAALDFQPGWPQ
+573 KVHDAALDFQPGWPQ
-588 VQHVDGDVFIEDSGV
+588 VQQVDGDVLIEDSGV
-603 RIKAQRGV
+603 RIKASKGL
-611 LLDTKVSDVSVDIP
+611 LLDTKVSDVSVNIP
-625 HVDQGQQSHLYLD
+625 HVDSGQHSHLYLD
-638 GDFDGSL
+638 GNFDGSL

-672 KGKVKLD
+672 KGNVKLD
-679 IPLAHGQRPKVQV
+679 VPLAHGERPKVLV
-692 DFATDD
+692 DFATAD
-698 ARLKVA
+698 ARLKVT
-704 PPSLELSRLKG
+704 PPSLDLTRLKG
-715 DFSFDLDKGLSG
+715 DFSFDFDKGLSG
-727 KGISLQAFGKPVTAQ
+727 KNISLQVFGKPVTAQ
-742 ITAEGQPGQ
+742 ISAEGQPEQ
-751 MQTRVNAS
+751 MQTRISAS
-759 GQVSLKALTDW
+759 GQASLKSLTDW
-770 LQFNQALPASGDL
+770 LQFRQTLPASGDL
-783 PYQLQVSLGSRDNRL
+783 PYQLQVNLGSRDNSL
-798 SINSSLKGLAIDLP
+798 SVSSSLKGLAIDLP
-812 APFGKAASD
+812 APFGKAAAE
-821 TRDTR
+821 TRDSR
-826 FSMTLQGPER
+826 FSMNLQGPER
-836 RFDVAYTGL
+836 RFDAAYADL
-845 ARFAYAAPAEKLGQG
+845 ARFAYAAPADKLGQG

-865 LGAGDAQVPA
+865 LGSGQAQLPA
-875 GQGLRV
+875 AQGLRV
-881 RGHLEALDLGPWQE
+881 KGRLESLDLGPWQE
-895 QAARLA
+895 QAARFA
-901 GNDPG
+901 GDDPG
-906 GSARQNLQ
+906 GNARQNLQ
-914 GVDLSIGQLKAF
+914 SVDLSIGQLKAF
-926 GLDLNQAVVRL
+926 GMNLNQAVVRL
-937 ARGGPAWDLR
+937 TRGGAAWDLR

-954 GNARVPDAKGAPMVV
+954 GNARLPDAKAAPMVV
-969 RMQTLRLPA
+969 RLQTLRLPPA
-978 ASAAEKQAEAQ
+978 DPAETQS
-989 AEEGPD
+989 EEGPD

-1019 DLYGSASLKLRPTA
+1019 DLFGNVALKLRPTA
-1033 RGVTASDI
+1033 RGVAAQDI
-1041 DLDFKGLRIDGGGG
+1041 DLDFKGLHVDGSGG
-1055 WEGEPGST
+1055 WEGETGAT

-1098 DGRWPGSPASVS
+1098 DGRWPGSPAWVG

-1119 AALRTGQFVEVE
+1119 AALRSGQFVEVE
-1131 GSAQALRVFGLL
+1131 GGAQALRVFGLL

-1169 KGLLVASN
+1169 KGLLVASS

-1183 EPIAVTGPSSNF
+1183 EPISVTGPSSNF

-1207 VDANLQVSLPVTNN
+1207 VAANLQVTLPVTNN

-1266 RITFVK
+1266 KITFVK
-1272 PFEKS
+1272 PFDK
-1277 R
+1277 

>member
-1 MAMGRLTRVL
+1 MGRLNRVL
-11 VALTRWGLGVCALLA
+11 VALTRWGLGICALLA

-60 PVHVGALEGRW
+60 PVHVGALEGHW

-88 ATALRLDDVKVVPD
+88 ASALRLDDVKVVPD
-102 VWASLTA
+102 LWASLTS

-116 IQLGGLQLILREN
+116 IELGGLQLILRED
-129 EQGAWSLE
+129 EQGGWALE

-142 DDTPLD
+142 DDAPLD
-148 PAELLQR
+148 PAEMLQR

-170 LHPWQRDPLTLTYVS
+170 LQPWQRDPLTLTYVS
-185 VGLQAGASRH
+185 VGLQAGASRQ

-200 ATLPDGQPLSLNL
+200 ATLPDGQPLAVNL
-213 RSRASANA
+213 RSRASAKA
-221 WRDGQ
+221 WREGE

-242 PPRLLGQWHADALRA
+242 PPRLLGQWRAEALKA
-257 GGEFWVDWR
+257 GGEFWVDWS

-279 PELQGAY
+279 PQLRGAY
-286 AGRKAAKLNN
+286 AERKAVALDN
-296 LALGAW
+296 LALSAW
-302 FQRREQ
+302 FQRRDQ

-314 DSLAMD
+314 DSLAASI
-320 VGKTRWESH
+320 GKTRWESH
-329 LQLQQRPGEDAAAES
+329 LQVNQRLGDEPAGET
-344 WQVQADRLDLTPLTP
+344 WQLQADRLDLTPLTP
-359 LIDALAPLP
+359 LIEALAPLP
-368 DKVMAVV
+368 DKLMTVV
-375 DGLKVTGALRNV
+375 DALKVTGALRNV

-400 LQFEANLEKVG
+400 LQFAANLERVG
-411 FDAYHNAPAAGNV
+411 FDAYHGAPAAGNV

-467 ALDKEGFTLVA
+467 ALDKHGFTLIA

-487 GKIAGDFLIRLLFE
+487 GKIAGDFLIRLLFD
-501 EGREDYMDLRVGLT
+501 EGTESYMDLRVGLT

-545 TVDEGYFQ
+545 NVDQGYFQ

-558 NHGVAPEARSISLFF
+558 NHGAAPEARSISLFF
-573 KVRDAALDFQPGWPQ
+573 KVHDAALDFQPGWPQ
-588 VQHVDGDVFIEDSGV
+588 VQQVDGDVLIEDSGV
-603 RIKAQRGV
+603 RIKASKGL
-611 LLDTKVSDVSVDIP
+611 LLDTQVSDVSVNIP
-625 HVDQGQQSHLYLD
+625 HVDSGQHSHLYLD

-672 KGKVKLD
+672 KGKLKLD
-679 IPLAHGQRPKVQV
+679 VPLAHGERPKVLV
-692 DFATDD
+692 DFATAD
-698 ARLKVA
+698 AHLKVA
-704 PPSLELSRLKG
+704 PPSLDLTRLKG
-715 DFSFDLDKGLSG
+715 DFSFDFDKGLSG
-727 KGISLQAFGKPVTAQ
+727 KNISLQVFGKPATAQ
-742 ITAEGQPGQ
+742 ISAEGQPGQ
-751 MQTRVNAS
+751 MQTRINAS
-759 GQVSLKALTDW
+759 GQASLKSLTDW
-770 LQFNQALPASGDL
+770 LQFKQTLPASGDL
-783 PYQLQVSLGSRDNRL
+783 PYQLQLNLGSRDNSL
-798 SINSSLKGLAIDLP
+798 NVSSSLKGLAIDLP
-812 APFGKAASD
+812 APFGKAAAD
-821 TRDTR
+821 TRDSR
-826 FSMTLQGPER
+826 FSMNLQGPER
-836 RFDVAYTGL
+836 RFDAAYADL
-845 ARFAYAAPAEKLGQG
+845 ARFAYAAPADKLGQG

-865 LGAGDAQVPA
+865 LGAGQAQLPA

-881 RGHLEALDLGPWQE
+881 KGRLESLDLAPWQQ
-895 QAARLA
+895 QAARFA
-901 GNDPG
+901 GDDPG
-906 GSARQNLQ
+906 GNARQNLQ
-914 GVDLSIGQLKAF
+914 SVDLSIGQLKAF
-926 GLDLNQAVVRL
+926 GMDLNQAVVRL
-937 ARGGPAWDLR
+937 ARGGQAWDLR

-954 GNARVPDAKGAPMVV
+954 GNARVPDAKAAPMTV
-969 RMQTLRLPA
+969 RLQTLRLPPA
-978 ASAAEKQAEAQ
+978 DPAETQS
-989 AEEGPD
+989 EEGPD

-1019 DLYGSASLKLRPTA
+1019 DLFGSAALKLRPTA
-1033 RGVTASDI
+1033 RGVAAQDI
-1041 DLDFKGLRIDGGGG
+1041 DLDFKGLHVDGSGG
-1055 WEGEPGST
+1055 WEGETGAT

-1098 DGRWPGSPASVS
+1098 DGRWPGSPAWVG

-1119 AALRTGQFVEVE
+1119 AALRSGQFVEVE
-1131 GSAQALRVFGLL
+1131 GGAQALRVFGLL

-1157 DLFDKGLAYDRV
+1157 DLFEKGLAYDRV

-1183 EPIAVTGPSSNF
+1183 EPITVTGPSSNF
-1195 ELDGTLDLVRDR
+1195 ELDGTLDLVRDQ
-1207 VDANLQVSLPVTNN
+1207 VAANLQVTLPVTNN

-1266 RITFVK
+1266 KITFVK
-1272 PFEKS
+1272 PFDK
-1277 R
+1277 

>member
-1 MAMGRLTRVL
+1 MGRLNRVL
-11 VALTRWGLGVCALLA
+11 VALTRWGLGICALLA

-48 DVESKAEQALGL
+48 DLESKAEQALGL

-88 ATALRLDDVKVVPD
+88 ASALRLDDVKLVPD
-102 VWASLTA
+102 LWASLTS
-109 REVRLAR
+109 REVRLAH
-116 IQLGGLQLILREN
+116 IQLAGLQLILRED
-129 EQGAWSLE
+129 EQGGWALE

-142 DDTPLD
+142 DDAPLD
-148 PAELLQR
+148 PEAVLQQ

-170 LHPWQRDPLTLTYVS
+170 LQPWQRDPLTLTYVS
-185 VGLQAGASRH
+185 LGLQAGPSRQ
-195 ALDLR
+195 ALDVR
-200 ATLPDGQPLSLNL
+200 ATLPDGQPLAINL
-213 RSRASANA
+213 RSRATAKA
-221 WRDGQ
+221 WRDAQ

-242 PPRLLGQWHADALRA
+242 PPRVLGQWQAQALRA

-266 KGQLQQA
+266 KGQLEQA

-279 PELQGAY
+279 PQLRGAY
-286 AGRKAAKLNN
+286 AERKAVTLDN
-296 LALGAW
+296 LAVSAW
-302 FQRREQ
+302 FQRRQQ

-314 DSLAMD
+314 DSLAASI
-320 VGKTRWESH
+320 GKDRWESH
-329 LQLQQRPGEDAAAES
+329 LQLRQRPGEDPAGET

-359 LIDALAPLP
+359 LINALAPLP
-368 DKVMAVV
+368 DNLMAVV
-375 DGLKVTGALRNV
+375 DALKVTGAVRNV
-387 RLEARPKAEGDQR
+387 RLDIRPKAEGNER
-400 LQFEANLEKVG
+400 LQFAANLEKVG
-411 FDAYHNAPAAGNV
+411 FDAYHGAPAAGNV

-452 AKPWHYQKANARLTW
+452 AKPWHYQKANARLTY

-487 GKIAGDFLIRLLFE
+487 GKIAGDFLIRLLFK
-501 EGREDYMDLRVGLT
+501 EGSESYMDLRVGMT

-545 TVDEGYFQ
+545 NVDQGYFQ

-558 NHGVAPEARSISLFF
+558 NHGASPEARSISLFF
-573 KVRDAALDFQPGWPQ
+573 KVHDAALDFQPGWPQ
-588 VQHVDGDVFIEDSGV
+588 VQHVDGDVLIEDSGV
-603 RIKAQRGV
+603 RIKASKGL
-611 LLDTKVSDVSVDIP
+611 LLDTQVSDVSVNIP
-625 HVDQGQQSHLYLD
+625 HVDGEQHSHLYLD
-638 GDFDGSL
+638 GNFDGKL

-679 IPLAHGQRPKVQV
+679 IPLAHGEKPKVLV
-692 DFATDD
+692 DFATAD

-704 PPSLELSRLKG
+704 PPSLELNRLKG
-715 DFSFDLDKGLSG
+715 DFSFDIDKGLSG
-727 KGISLQAFGKPVTAQ
+727 KNIALQAFGKPVTAQ
-742 ITAEGQPGQ
+742 ISAEGQPGQ
-751 MQTRVNAS
+751 MQTRINAS
-759 GQVSLKALTDW
+759 GQVSLQALTDW
-770 LQFNQALPASGDL
+770 LKFKQKLPASGDI
-783 PYQLQVSLGSRDNRL
+783 PYQLQVNLGSRDNSL
-798 SINSSLKGLAIDLP
+798 SVNSSLKGLSIDLP
-812 APFGKAASD
+812 APFGKAAAD
-821 TRDTR
+821 TRDSR
-826 FSMTLQGPER
+826 FSMNLQGTER
-836 RFDVAYTGL
+836 RFDAAYANL
-845 ARFAYAAPAEKLGQG
+845 ARFAYAAPSDKLDQG

-865 LGAGDAQVPA
+865 LGTGEAQVPA

-881 RGHLEALDLGPWQE
+881 RGRLESLDLEPWQA
-895 QAARLA
+895 QMARFA
-901 GNDPG
+901 GDDPG
-906 GSARQNLQ
+906 GNARQNLQ
-914 GVDLSIGQLKAF
+914 SVDLSIGQLKAF
-926 GLDLNQAVVRL
+926 GMDLNQAVVRL

-954 GNARVPDAKGAPMVV
+954 GNARLPDAKAAAMTV
-969 RMQTLRLPA
+969 RLQTLRLPA
-978 ASAAEKQAEAQ
+978 ADPAEAQ

-1006 ALDLSIDK
+1006 ALDLTIDK

-1019 DLYGSASLKLRPTA
+1019 DLYGNVALKLRPTA
-1033 RGVTASDI
+1033 RGVAAQDI
-1041 DLDFKGLRIDGGGG
+1041 DLDFKGLHIDGSGG
-1055 WEGEPGST
+1055 WEGQTGAT

-1098 DGRWPGSPASVS
+1098 DGRWPGSPAWVG

-1131 GSAQALRVFGLL
+1131 GGAQALRVFGLL

-1169 KGLLVASN
+1169 KGLLVASD

-1183 EPIAVTGPSSNF
+1183 EPISVTGPSSNF
-1195 ELDGTLDLVRDR
+1195 ELEGTLDMVRDR
-1207 VDANLQVSLPVTNN
+1207 VNANLQVSLPVTNN

-1259 EGPVKEP
+1259 EGPWKEP

-1272 PFEKS
+1272 PFNK
-1277 R
+1277 

>member
-1 MAMGRLTRVL
+1 MGRLTRVL

-142 DDTPLD
+142 DDAPLD

-213 RSRASANA
+213 RSRATPSA

-257 GGEFWVDWR
+257 GGEFWVDWS

-279 PELQGAY
+279 PELHGAY
-286 AGRKAAKLNN
+286 AGRKAARLNN

-302 FQRREQ
+302 FQRQEQ

-344 WQVQADRLDLTPLTP
+344 WNVQADRLDLTPLTP
-359 LIDALAPLP
+359 LVDALAPLP

-375 DGLKVTGALRNV
+375 DGLNVTGALRNV
-387 RLEARPKAEGDQR
+387 RLIARPKAEGDQR

-467 ALDKEGFTLVA
+467 ALDKEGFTLAA

-611 LLDTKVSDVSVDIP
+611 LLDTKVSNVSVDIP
-625 HVDQGQQSHLYLD
+625 HVDEGQQSHLYLD

-672 KGKVKLD
+672 KGNVKLD
-679 IPLAHGQRPKVQV
+679 IPLARGQRPKVQV

-798 SINSSLKGLAIDLP
+798 SVNSSLKGLAIDLP

-836 RFDVAYTGL
+836 RFDVAYTDL

-865 LGAGDAQVPA
+865 LGTGDAQVPA

-881 RGHLEALDLGPWQE
+881 RGHLETLDLGPWQE

-901 GNDPG
+901 GDDPG

-1055 WEGEPGST
+1055 WEGEPGKT
-1063 SSWYK
+1063 GSWYK

-1169 KGLLVASN
+1169 KGLLVASD

-1207 VDANLQVSLPVTNN
+1207 VDTNLQVSLPVTNN

>member
-1 MAMGRLTRVL
+1 MGRLNRVL
-11 VALTRWGLGVCALLA
+11 VALTRWGLGICALLT

-60 PVHVGALEGRW
+60 PVHVGALEGHW

-88 ATALRLDDVKVVPD
+88 AKALRLDEVMVVPD
-102 VWASLTA
+102 IWASLTA

-142 DDTPLD
+142 DDAPLD
-148 PAELLQR
+148 PADLLQR

-164 FDSQVT
+164 FDSLVT

-185 VGLQAGASRH
+185 AGVQAGATRQ

-200 ATLPDGQPLSLNL
+200 ATLPDGQPLALSLN
-213 RSRASANA
+213 SHMSAEA
-221 WRDGQ
+221 WRDGE

-232 LPQSDWARWL
+232 LPQSDWAHWL
-242 PPRLLGQWHADALRA
+242 PPRVLGQWHADTLRA
-257 GGEFWVDWR
+257 GGEFWVNWG
-266 KGQLQQA
+266 KGQLQRA

-279 PELQGAY
+279 PRLEGAY
-286 AGRKAAKLNN
+286 AGRKAANLNN
-296 LALGAW
+296 LAFGAW

-320 VGKTRWESH
+320 LGKARWESH
-329 LQLQQRPGEDAAAES
+329 LQLQQRPGQNAADES
-344 WQVQADRLDLTPLTP
+344 WQLQADRLDLTPLTP

-368 DKVMAVV
+368 DKVKDVV
-375 DGLKVTGALRNV
+375 DGLKVTGTLRNV

-400 LQFEANLEKVG
+400 LQFAANLEKVG

-424 SGSISGDLGHGELR
+424 SGSIRGDLGHGELR

-467 ALDKEGFTLVA
+467 TLDKDGFTLVA

-545 TVDEGYFQ
+545 AVDEGYFQ

-558 NHGVAPEARSISLFF
+558 NHGAAPEARSISLFF
-573 KVRDAALDFQPGWPQ
+573 KVHDAALDFQPGWPQ

-603 RIKAQRGV
+603 RIMARRGV
-611 LLDTKVSDVSVDIP
+611 LLDTKVSDVKVDIP
-625 HVDQGQQSHLYLD
+625 HVDGDQHSHLYLD

-679 IPLAHGQRPKVQV
+679 IPLTHGQRPKVQV
-692 DFATDD
+692 YFATSD

-704 PPSLELSRLKG
+704 PPSLELNRLKG
-715 DFSFDLDKGLSG
+715 DFSFDFDKGLSG
-727 KGISLQAFGKPVTAQ
+727 KGISLQAFGKPVTAR
-742 ITAEGQPGQ
+742 ITAEGQAGQ
-751 MQTRVNAS
+751 MQTRINAN

-783 PYQLQVSLGSRDNRL
+783 PYQLQLSLGSRDNRL
-798 SINSSLKGLAIDLP
+798 SVTSSLKGLAIDLP
-812 APFGKAASD
+812 APFGKAAAD
-821 TRDTR
+821 TRDSR
-826 FSMTLQGPER
+826 FNMSLQGPER
-836 RFDVAYTGL
+836 QFDAAYADL
-845 ARFAYAAPAEKLGQG
+845 ARFAYAAPAEKLTQG
-860 RGELL
+860 RGELV
-865 LGAGDAQVPA
+865 LGTGDARVPVS
-875 GQGLRV
+875 QGLRV
-881 RGHLEALDLGPWQE
+881 RGRLETLDLAPWQE
-895 QAARLA
+895 KAAQLA
-901 GNDPG
+901 GDDPG

-914 GVDLSIGQLKAF
+914 SVDLSIGQLKAF
-926 GLDLNQAVVRL
+926 GMDLNQAVVRL
-937 ARGGPAWDLR
+937 ARAGPAWDLR

-978 ASAAEKQAEAQ
+978 ASAAEQQAED
-989 AEEGPD
+989 GPD
-995 PLASFDPRKVP
+995 PLSSFDPRKVP

-1019 DLYGSASLKLRPTA
+1019 DLYGSASIKLRPTA
-1033 RGVTASDI
+1033 RGVKASDI
-1041 DLDFKGLRIDGGGG
+1041 DLDLKGLRIDGGGG
-1055 WEGEPGST
+1055 WEGETGKT

-1098 DGRWPGSPASVS
+1098 DGRWPGSPAAVG
-1110 LKRFSGSMD
+1110 LKRFSGSLD

-1169 KGLLVASN
+1169 KGLLVASS

-1183 EPIAVTGPSSNF
+1183 KPITVTGPSSNF
-1195 ELDGTLDLVRDR
+1195 ELDGTLDMVSDR
-1207 VDANLQVSLPVTNN
+1207 VDADLQVSLPVTNN

-1259 EGPVKEP
+1259 EGPWKEP

>member
-1 MAMGRLTRVL
+1 MGRLNRVL
-11 VALTRWGLGVCALLA
+11 VALTRWGLGICALLA

-60 PVHVGALEGRW
+60 PVHVGALEGHW

-88 ATALRLDDVKVVPD
+88 ASALRLDDVKVVPD
-102 VWASLTA
+102 LWASLTS
-109 REVRLAR
+109 REVRLAH
-116 IQLGGLQLILREN
+116 IELAGLQLILRED
-129 EQGAWSLE
+129 EQGGWALE

-142 DDTPLD
+142 DDAALD
-148 PAELLQR
+148 PTEVLQR

-170 LHPWQRDPLTLTYVS
+170 LQPWQRDPLTLTYVS
-185 VGLQAGASRH
+185 VGLQAGASRQ

-200 ATLPDGQPLSLNL
+200 ATLPDGQPLAVNL
-213 RSRASANA
+213 RSRATAKA
-221 WRDGQ
+221 WREGE

-242 PPRLLGQWHADALRA
+242 PPRLLGQWRAEALKA
-257 GGEFWVDWR
+257 GGEFWVDWS

-279 PELQGAY
+279 PQLRGAY
-286 AGRKAAKLNN
+286 AERKAVALDN
-296 LALGAW
+296 LALAAW
-302 FQRREQ
+302 FQRRDQ

-314 DSLAMD
+314 DSLAASI
-320 VGKTRWESH
+320 GKTRWESH
-329 LQLQQRPGEDAAAES
+329 LQVNQRLADDPAGET
-344 WQVQADRLDLTPLTP
+344 WHVQADRLDLTPLTP
-359 LIDALAPLP
+359 LIDGLAPLP
-368 DKVMAVV
+368 DKLMAVV

-400 LQFEANLEKVG
+400 LQFAANLERVG
-411 FDAYHNAPAAGNV
+411 FDAYHGAPAAGNV

-452 AKPWHYQKANARLTW
+452 AKPWQYQKANARLTW
-467 ALDKEGFTLVA
+467 ALDKHGFTLVA

-487 GKIAGDFLIRLLFE
+487 GKIAGDFLIRLLFD
-501 EGREDYMDLRVGLT
+501 EGTESYMDLRVGLT

-545 TVDEGYFQ
+545 NVDQGYFQ

-558 NHGVAPEARSISLFF
+558 NHGASPEARSISLFF
-573 KVRDAALDFQPGWPQ
+573 KVHDAALDFQPGWPQ
-588 VQHVDGDVFIEDSGV
+588 VQQVDGDVLIEDSGV
-603 RIKAQRGV
+603 RIKASKGL
-611 LLDTKVSDVSVDIP
+611 LLDTQVSDVSVNIP
-625 HVDQGQQSHLYLD
+625 HVDSGQHSHLYLD

-679 IPLAHGQRPKVQV
+679 VPLAHGERPKVLV
-692 DFATDD
+692 DFATAD
-698 ARLKVA
+698 AHLKVA
-704 PPSLELSRLKG
+704 PPSLDLTRLKG
-715 DFSFDLDKGLSG
+715 DFSFDFDKGLSG
-727 KGISLQAFGKPVTAQ
+727 KNISLQVFGKPATAQ
-742 ITAEGQPGQ
+742 ISAEGQPGQ
-751 MQTRVNAS
+751 MQTRINAS
-759 GQVSLKALTDW
+759 GQASLKSLTDW
-770 LQFNQALPASGDL
+770 LQFKQTLPASGDI
-783 PYQLQVSLGSRDNRL
+783 PYQLQLNLGSRDNSL
-798 SINSSLKGLAIDLP
+798 NVSSSLKGLAIDLP
-812 APFGKAASD
+812 APFGKAAAE
-821 TRDTR
+821 TRDSR
-826 FSMTLQGPER
+826 FSMNLQGQER
-836 RFDVAYTGL
+836 RFDAAYADL
-845 ARFAYAAPAEKLGQG
+845 ARFAYAAPAAKLGQG

-865 LGAGDAQVPA
+865 LGAGQAQLPA

-881 RGHLEALDLGPWQE
+881 KGRLESLDLGPWQE
-895 QAARLA
+895 QAARFA
-901 GNDPG
+901 GDDPG
-906 GSARQNLQ
+906 GNARQNLQ
-914 GVDLSIGQLKAF
+914 SVDLSIGQLKAF
-926 GLDLNQAVVRL
+926 GMSLNQAVVRL

-954 GNARVPDAKGAPMVV
+954 GNARVPDAKATPMTV
-969 RMQTLRLPA
+969 RLQTLRLPPA
-978 ASAAEKQAEAQ
+978 DPAETQS
-989 AEEGPD
+989 EEGPD

-1019 DLYGSASLKLRPTA
+1019 DLFGNAALKLRPTA
-1033 RGVTASDI
+1033 RGVAAQDI
-1041 DLDFKGLRIDGGGG
+1041 DLDFKGLHVDGSGG
-1055 WEGEPGST
+1055 WEGETGAT

-1098 DGRWPGSPASVS
+1098 DGRWPGSPAWVG

-1119 AALRTGQFVEVE
+1119 AALRSGQFVEVE
-1131 GSAQALRVFGLL
+1131 GGAQALRVFGLL

-1183 EPIAVTGPSSNF
+1183 EPISVTGPSSNF

-1207 VDANLQVSLPVTNN
+1207 VAANLQVTLPVTNN

-1266 RITFVK
+1266 KITFVK
-1272 PFEKS
+1272 PFDK
-1277 R
+1277 